1 MRYLTKQYGRSIISY
16 NRIVVLVHADTK
28 QRKLITMNNI
38 NRINSE
44 ITVRTLSVRSDEPK
58 EIKSLRD
65 LVETSAELYG
75 DKILYVYRRGGALHS
90 FSYADYRRDL
100 YRLGE
105 GMSRVGLMGK
115 RIAVIGDSCPEY
127 MTAYVAAVSGGGV
140 IIPLDRDLQ
149 KEEISNFVTLSG
161 AEAIF
166 YTEQFNGVLTALREQ
181 MPGVRYYIPIAPGAE
196 RETGT
201 DVLSYTDLL
210 RLGDEAT
217 DEGDRSYLDYDCTAD
232 MHGMSALLFTSGTT
246 GTSKGV
252 MLSHANLVAAVN
264 ASCRSTIFG
273 PDNTFVDVLPMHH
286 SYEITCVHF
295 GAANLGGTVYIN
307 DCLKNTLRSITT
319 FKPDSLVVVP
329 LYVETMHKR
338 IWAEIEKK
346 GLTRRVRAL
355 MKTSSAMRRVGI
367 DIRRKLF
374 KQILDGLGG
383 NLRNIICGGAP
394 LAPEYVRDFE
404 AFGIEICEGY
414 GITECSPLIAVNRHG
429 RVKPHSVGQPVDNC
443 EVRIADASPDGTG
456 EIEARGR
463 NVMLGY
469 YGNEEATAEVF
480 TEDGWFRT
488 GDIGYIDD
496 DGYIYI
502 TGRKKNIIILSNGKN
517 IFPEEIEEHLY
528 TSPLI
533 AECVVIGRKN
543 RNGETV
549 ITAVV
554 YPGDEAPELAGKSK
568 EEKLALVREAVNGIN
583 RSLPVYKQV
592 REVELRD
599 EEFEKTTTRK
609 IKRFL
614 VK

>member
-1 MRYLTKQYGRSIISY
+1 M
-16 NRIVVLVHADTK
+16 
-28 QRKLITMNNI
+28 
-38 NRINSE
+38 NSE
-44 ITVRTLSVRSDEPK
+44 VTVRTLSVRRDEPK

-75 DKILYVYRRGGALHS
+75 DKILYIYKRGEARYS
-90 FSYADYRRDL
+90 FSYNDYRRDL

-105 GMSRVGLMGK
+105 GMSRIGLMG
-115 RIAVIGDSCPEY
+115 RTVAVIGESCPEY
-127 MTAYVAAVSGGGV
+127 MTAYIAAVSGGGV
-140 IIPLDRDLQ
+140 IVPLDRDLGHA
-149 KEEISNFVTLSG
+149 EIARFSDLSG
-161 AEAIF
+161 AEAVF
-166 YTEQFNGVLTALREQ
+166 YTEQFNDVLPSLAEQ
-181 MPGVRYYIPIAPGAE
+181 MPQVRYFIPIAPAE
-196 RETGT
+196 GSDTT
-201 DVLSYTDLL
+201 DGSSSAGDAVILPYSELL
-210 RLGDEAT
+210 ALGDKAME
-217 DEGDRSYLDYDCTAD
+217 EGDRSFLDYDCTAD
-232 MHGMSALLFTSGTT
+232 MSQMSALLFTSGTT

-252 MLSHANLVAAVN
+252 MLSHANIVASVN
-264 ASCRSTIFG
+264 AASRGTIFG
-273 PDNTFVDVLPMHH
+273 PDNTFVDLLPMHH
-286 SYEITCVHF
+286 SYEITCGHL

-307 DCLKNTLRSITT
+307 DSLKNTLRSITT
-319 FKPDSLVVVP
+319 FKPDSLIVVP

-338 IWAEIEKK
+338 IWAEIARK
-346 GLTRRVRAL
+346 GMTRRVRAL
-355 MKTSSAMRRVGI
+355 MKASSAMHRAGI

-383 NLRNIICGGAP
+383 NLRYIICGGAP
-394 LAPEYVRDFE
+394 LSPELVRDFD

-429 RVKPHSVGQPVDNC
+429 KVRLRSVGQPVDNC
-443 EVRIADASPDGTG
+443 EVRIADPSADGTG

-469 YGNEEATAEVF
+469 FGNEEATAEVF

-488 GDIGYIDD
+488 GDVGCMDA

-533 AECVVIGRKN
+533 GECVVIGRKN
-543 RNGETV
+543 SAGDTR
-549 ITAVV
+549 ITAVI
-554 YPGDEAPELAGKSK
+554 YPSDEAVELEGKSE
-568 EEKLALVREAVNGIN
+568 EEKLALIRDAVNTIN

-592 REVELRD
+592 RDVELRS

>member
-1 MRYLTKQYGRSIISY
+1 M
-16 NRIVVLVHADTK
+16 
-28 QRKLITMNNI
+28 
-38 NRINSE
+38 NSE
-44 ITVRTLSVRSDEPK
+44 VTVRTLSVRRDEPK

-75 DKILYVYRRGGALHS
+75 DKILYIYKRGEARYS
-90 FSYADYRRDL
+90 FSYNDYRRDL

-105 GMSRVGLMGK
+105 GMSRIGLMG
-115 RIAVIGDSCPEY
+115 RTVAVIGESCPEY
-127 MTAYVAAVSGGGV
+127 MTAYIAAVSGGGV
-140 IIPLDRDLQ
+140 IVPLDRDLGHA
-149 KEEISNFVTLSG
+149 EIARFADLSG
-161 AEAIF
+161 AEAVF
-166 YTEQFNGVLTALREQ
+166 YTEQFNDVLPSLAEQ
-181 MPGVRYYIPIAPGAE
+181 MPQVRYFIPIAPAE
-196 RETGT
+196 GSDTT
-201 DVLSYTDLL
+201 DGSSSAGDAVILPYSELL
-210 RLGDEAT
+210 ALGDKAME
-217 DEGDRSYLDYDCTAD
+217 EGDRSFLDYDCTAD
-232 MHGMSALLFTSGTT
+232 MSQMSALLFTSGTT

-252 MLSHANLVAAVN
+252 MLSHANLVASVN
-264 ASCRSTIFG
+264 AASRGTIFG
-273 PDNTFVDVLPMHH
+273 PDNTFVDLLPMHH
-286 SYEITCVHF
+286 SYEITCGHL

-307 DCLKNTLRSITT
+307 DSLKNTLRSITT
-319 FKPDSLVVVP
+319 FKPDSLIVVP

-338 IWAEIEKK
+338 IWAEIARK
-346 GLTRRVRAL
+346 GMTRRVRAL
-355 MKTSSAMRRVGI
+355 MKASSAMHRAGI

-383 NLRNIICGGAP
+383 NLRYIICGGAP
-394 LAPEYVRDFE
+394 LSPELVRDFD

-429 RVKPHSVGQPVDNC
+429 KVRLRSVGQPVDNC
-443 EVRIADASPDGTG
+443 EVRIADPSADGTG

-469 YGNEEATAEVF
+469 FGNEEATAEVF

-488 GDIGYIDD
+488 GDVGCMDA

-533 AECVVIGRKN
+533 GECVVIGRKN
-543 RNGETV
+543 SAGDTR
-549 ITAVV
+549 ITAVI
-554 YPGDEAPELAGKSK
+554 YPSDEAVELGGKSE
-568 EEKLALVREAVNGIN
+568 EEKLALIRDAVNTIN

-592 REVELRD
+592 RDVELRS

>member
-1 MRYLTKQYGRSIISY
+1 M
-16 NRIVVLVHADTK
+16 
-28 QRKLITMNNI
+28 
-38 NRINSE
+38 NSE
-44 ITVRTLSVRSDEPK
+44 VTVRTLSVRRDEPK

-75 DKILYVYRRGGALHS
+75 DKILYIYKRGEARYS
-90 FSYADYRRDL
+90 FSYNDYRRDL

-105 GMSRVGLMGK
+105 GMSRIGLMG
-115 RIAVIGDSCPEY
+115 RTVAVIGESCPEY
-127 MTAYVAAVSGGGV
+127 MTAYIAAVSGGGV
-140 IIPLDRDLQ
+140 IVPLDRDLGHA
-149 KEEISNFVTLSG
+149 EIARFADLSG
-161 AEAIF
+161 AEAVF
-166 YTEQFNGVLTALREQ
+166 YTEQFNDVLPSLAEQ
-181 MPGVRYYIPIAPGAE
+181 MPQVRYFIPITPAE
-196 RETGT
+196 GSDTT
-201 DVLSYTDLL
+201 DGSSSAGDAVILPYSELL
-210 RLGDEAT
+210 ALGDKAME
-217 DEGDRSYLDYDCTAD
+217 EGDRSFLDYDCTAD
-232 MHGMSALLFTSGTT
+232 MSQMSALLFTSGTT

-252 MLSHANLVAAVN
+252 MLSHANLVASVN
-264 ASCRSTIFG
+264 AASRGTIFG
-273 PDNTFVDVLPMHH
+273 PDNTFVDLLPMHH
-286 SYEITCVHF
+286 SYEVTCGHL

-307 DCLKNTLRSITT
+307 DSLKNTLRSITT
-319 FKPDSLVVVP
+319 FKPDSLIVVP

-338 IWAEIEKK
+338 IWAEIARK
-346 GLTRRVRAL
+346 GMTRRVRAL
-355 MKTSSAMRRVGI
+355 MKASSAMHRAGI

-383 NLRNIICGGAP
+383 NLRYIICGGAP
-394 LAPEYVRDFE
+394 LSPELVRDFD

-429 RVKPHSVGQPVDNC
+429 KVRLRSVGQPVDNC
-443 EVRIADASPDGTG
+443 EVRIADPSADGTG

-469 YGNEEATAEVF
+469 FGNEEATAEVF

-488 GDIGYIDD
+488 GDVGCMDA

-533 AECVVIGRKN
+533 GECVVIGRKN
-543 RNGETV
+543 SAGDTR
-549 ITAVV
+549 ITAVI
-554 YPGDEAPELAGKSK
+554 YPSDEAAELEGKSE
-568 EEKLALVREAVNGIN
+568 EEKLALIRDAVNTIN

-592 REVELRD
+592 RDVELRG

>member
-1 MRYLTKQYGRSIISY
+1 M
-16 NRIVVLVHADTK
+16 
-28 QRKLITMNNI
+28 
-38 NRINSE
+38 NSE
-44 ITVRTLSVRSDEPK
+44 VTVRTLSVRRDEPK

-75 DKILYVYRRGGALHS
+75 DKILYIYKRGEARYS
-90 FSYADYRRDL
+90 FSYNDYRRDL

-105 GMSRVGLMGK
+105 GMSRIGLMG
-115 RIAVIGDSCPEY
+115 RTVAVIGESCPEY
-127 MTAYVAAVSGGGV
+127 MTAYIAAVSGGGV
-140 IIPLDRDLQ
+140 IVPLDRDLGHA
-149 KEEISNFVTLSG
+149 EIARFADLSG
-161 AEAIF
+161 AEAVF
-166 YTEQFNGVLTALREQ
+166 YTEQFNDVLPSLAEQ
-181 MPGVRYYIPIAPGAE
+181 MPQVRYFIPIAPAE
-196 RETGT
+196 GSDTT
-201 DVLSYTDLL
+201 DGSSSAGDAVILPYSELL
-210 RLGDEAT
+210 ALGDKAME
-217 DEGDRSYLDYDCTAD
+217 EGDRSFLDYDCTAD
-232 MHGMSALLFTSGTT
+232 MSQMSALLFTSGTT

-252 MLSHANLVAAVN
+252 MLSHANIVASVN
-264 ASCRSTIFG
+264 AASRGTIFG
-273 PDNTFVDVLPMHH
+273 PDNTFVDLLPMHH
-286 SYEITCVHF
+286 SYEITCGHL

-307 DCLKNTLRSITT
+307 DSLKNTLRSITT
-319 FKPDSLVVVP
+319 FKPDSLIVVP

-338 IWAEIEKK
+338 IWAEIARK
-346 GLTRRVRAL
+346 GMTRRVRAL
-355 MKTSSAMRRVGI
+355 MKASSAMHRAGI

-383 NLRNIICGGAP
+383 NLRYIICGGAP
-394 LAPEYVRDFE
+394 LSPELVRDFD

-429 RVKPHSVGQPVDNC
+429 KVRLRSVGQPVDNC
-443 EVRIADASPDGTG
+443 EVRIADPSADGTG

-469 YGNEEATAEVF
+469 FGNEEATSEVF

-488 GDIGYIDD
+488 GDVGCMDA

-533 AECVVIGRKN
+533 GECVVIGRKN
-543 RNGETV
+543 SAGDTR
-549 ITAVV
+549 ITAVI
-554 YPGDEAPELAGKSK
+554 YPSDEAVELEGKSE
-568 EEKLALVREAVNGIN
+568 EEKLALIRDAVNTIN

-592 REVELRD
+592 RDVELRS

>member
-1 MRYLTKQYGRSIISY
+1 M
-16 NRIVVLVHADTK
+16 
-28 QRKLITMNNI
+28 
-38 NRINSE
+38 NSE
-44 ITVRTLSVRSDEPK
+44 VTVRTLSVRRDEPK

-75 DKILYVYRRGGALHS
+75 DKILYIYKRGEARYS
-90 FSYADYRRDL
+90 FSYNDYRRDL

-105 GMSRVGLMGK
+105 GMSRIGLMG
-115 RIAVIGDSCPEY
+115 RTVAVIGESCPEY
-127 MTAYVAAVSGGGV
+127 MTAYIAAVSGGGV
-140 IIPLDRDLQ
+140 IVPLDRDLGHA
-149 KEEISNFVTLSG
+149 EIARFADLSG
-161 AEAIF
+161 AEAVF
-166 YTEQFNGVLTALREQ
+166 YTEQFNDVLPSLAEQ
-181 MPGVRYYIPIAPGAE
+181 MPQVRYFIPIAPAE
-196 RETGT
+196 GSDTT
-201 DVLSYTDLL
+201 DGSSSAGDAVILPYSELL
-210 RLGDEAT
+210 ALGDKAME
-217 DEGDRSYLDYDCTAD
+217 EGDRSFLDYDCTAD
-232 MHGMSALLFTSGTT
+232 MSQMSALLFTSGTT

-252 MLSHANLVAAVN
+252 MLSHANLVASVN
-264 ASCRSTIFG
+264 AASRGTIFG
-273 PDNTFVDVLPMHH
+273 PDNTFVDLLPMHH
-286 SYEITCVHF
+286 SYEITCGHL

-307 DCLKNTLRSITT
+307 DSLKNTLRSITT
-319 FKPDSLVVVP
+319 FKPDSLIVVP

-338 IWAEIEKK
+338 IWAEIARK
-346 GLTRRVRAL
+346 GMTRRVRAL
-355 MKTSSAMRRVGI
+355 MKASSAMHRAGI

-383 NLRNIICGGAP
+383 NLRYIICGGAP
-394 LAPEYVRDFE
+394 LSPELVRDFD

-429 RVKPHSVGQPVDNC
+429 KVRLRSVGQPVDNC
-443 EVRIADASPDGTG
+443 EVRIADPSADGTG

-469 YGNEEATAEVF
+469 FGNEEATAEVF

-488 GDIGYIDD
+488 GDVGCMDA

-533 AECVVIGRKN
+533 GECVVIGRKN
-543 RNGETV
+543 SAGDTR
-549 ITAVV
+549 ITAVI
-554 YPGDEAPELAGKSK
+554 YPSDEAVELEGKSE
-568 EEKLALVREAVNGIN
+568 EEKLALIRDAVNTIN

-592 REVELRD
+592 RDVELRS

>member
-1 MRYLTKQYGRSIISY
+1 M
-16 NRIVVLVHADTK
+16 
-28 QRKLITMNNI
+28 
-38 NRINSE
+38 NSE
-44 ITVRTLSVRSDEPK
+44 VTVRTLSVRRDEPK

-75 DKILYVYRRGGALHS
+75 DKILYIYKRGEARYS
-90 FSYADYRRDL
+90 FSYNDYRRDL

-105 GMSRVGLMGK
+105 GMSRIGLMG
-115 RIAVIGDSCPEY
+115 RTVAVIGESCPEY
-127 MTAYVAAVSGGGV
+127 MTAYIAAVSGGGV
-140 IIPLDRDLQ
+140 IVPLDRDLGHA
-149 KEEISNFVTLSG
+149 EIARFADLSG
-161 AEAIF
+161 AEAVF
-166 YTEQFNGVLTALREQ
+166 YTEQFNDVLPSLAEQ
-181 MPGVRYYIPIAPGAE
+181 MPQVRYFIPIAPAE
-196 RETGT
+196 GSDTT
-201 DVLSYTDLL
+201 DGSSSAGDAVILTYSELL
-210 RLGDEAT
+210 ALGDKAME
-217 DEGDRSYLDYDCTAD
+217 EGDRSFLDYDCTAD
-232 MHGMSALLFTSGTT
+232 MSQMSALLFTSGTT

-252 MLSHANLVAAVN
+252 MLSHANLVASVN
-264 ASCRSTIFG
+264 AASRGTIFG
-273 PDNTFVDVLPMHH
+273 PDNTFVDLLPMHH
-286 SYEITCVHF
+286 SYEITCGHL

-307 DCLKNTLRSITT
+307 DSLKNTLRSITT
-319 FKPDSLVVVP
+319 FKPDSLIVVP

-338 IWAEIEKK
+338 IWAEIARK
-346 GLTRRVRAL
+346 GMTRRVRAL
-355 MKTSSAMRRVGI
+355 MKASSAMHRAGI

-383 NLRNIICGGAP
+383 NLRYIICGGAP
-394 LAPEYVRDFE
+394 LSPELVRDFD

-429 RVKPHSVGQPVDNC
+429 KVRLRSVGQPVDNC
-443 EVRIADASPDGTG
+443 EVRIADPSADGTG

-469 YGNEEATAEVF
+469 FGNEEATAEVF

-488 GDIGYIDD
+488 GDVGCMDA

-533 AECVVIGRKN
+533 GECVVIGRKN
-543 RNGETV
+543 SAGDTR
-549 ITAVV
+549 ITAVI
-554 YPGDEAPELAGKSK
+554 YPSDEAAELEGKSE
-568 EEKLALVREAVNGIN
+568 EEKLALIRDAVNTIN

-592 REVELRD
+592 RDVELRG

>member
-1 MRYLTKQYGRSIISY
+1 M
-16 NRIVVLVHADTK
+16 
-28 QRKLITMNNI
+28 
-38 NRINSE
+38 NSE
-44 ITVRTLSVRSDEPK
+44 VTVRTLSVRRDEPK

-75 DKILYVYRRGGALHS
+75 DKILYIYKRGEARYS
-90 FSYADYRRDL
+90 FSYNDYRRDL

-105 GMSRVGLMGK
+105 GMSRIGLMG
-115 RIAVIGDSCPEY
+115 RTVAVIGESCPEY
-127 MTAYVAAVSGGGV
+127 MTAYIAAVSGGGV
-140 IIPLDRDLQ
+140 IVPLDRDLGHA
-149 KEEISNFVTLSG
+149 EIARFADLSG
-161 AEAIF
+161 AEAVF
-166 YTEQFNGVLTALREQ
+166 YTEQFNDVLPSLAEQ
-181 MPGVRYYIPIAPGAE
+181 MPQVRYFIPIAPAE
-196 RETGT
+196 GSDTT
-201 DVLSYTDLL
+201 DGSSSAGDAVILPYSELL
-210 RLGDEAT
+210 ALGDKAME
-217 DEGDRSYLDYDCTAD
+217 EGDRSFLDYDCTAD
-232 MHGMSALLFTSGTT
+232 MSQMSALLFTSGTT

-252 MLSHANLVAAVN
+252 MLSHANLVASVN
-264 ASCRSTIFG
+264 AASRGTIFG
-273 PDNTFVDVLPMHH
+273 PDNTFVDLLPMHH
-286 SYEITCVHF
+286 SYEVTCGHL

-307 DCLKNTLRSITT
+307 DSLKNTLRSITT
-319 FKPDSLVVVP
+319 FKPDSLIVVP

-338 IWAEIEKK
+338 IWAEIARK
-346 GLTRRVRAL
+346 GMTRRVRAL
-355 MKTSSAMRRVGI
+355 MKASSAMHRAGI

-383 NLRNIICGGAP
+383 NLRYIICGGAP
-394 LAPEYVRDFE
+394 LSPELVRDFD

-429 RVKPHSVGQPVDNC
+429 KVRLRSVGQPVDNC
-443 EVRIADASPDGTG
+443 EVCIADPSADGTG

-469 YGNEEATAEVF
+469 FGNEEATAEVF

-488 GDIGYIDD
+488 GDVGCMDA

-533 AECVVIGRKN
+533 GECVVIGRKN
-543 RNGETV
+543 SAGDTR
-549 ITAVV
+549 ITAVI
-554 YPGDEAPELAGKSK
+554 YPSDEAVELEGKSE
-568 EEKLALVREAVNGIN
+568 EEKLALIRDAVNTIN

-592 REVELRD
+592 RDVELRS

>member
-1 MRYLTKQYGRSIISY
+1 M
-16 NRIVVLVHADTK
+16 
-28 QRKLITMNNI
+28 
-38 NRINSE
+38 NSE
-44 ITVRTLSVRSDEPK
+44 VTVRTLSVRRDEPK

-75 DKILYVYRRGGALHS
+75 DKILYIYKRGEARYS
-90 FSYADYRRDL
+90 FSYNDYRRDL

-105 GMSRVGLMGK
+105 GMSRIGLMGGAV
-115 RIAVIGDSCPEY
+115 AVIGESCPEY
-127 MTAYVAAVSGGGV
+127 MTAYIAAVSGGGV
-140 IIPLDRDLQ
+140 IVPLDRDLGHA
-149 KEEISNFVTLSG
+149 EIARFADLSG
-161 AEAIF
+161 AEAVF
-166 YTEQFNGVLTALREQ
+166 YTEQFNDVLPSLAEQ
-181 MPGVRYYIPIAPGAE
+181 MPQVRYFIPIAPAE
-196 RETGT
+196 GSETT
-201 DVLSYTDLL
+201 DIGSSAGDAVILPYSELL
-210 RLGDEAT
+210 ALGDKAME
-217 DEGDRSYLDYDCTAD
+217 EGDRSFLDYDCTAD
-232 MHGMSALLFTSGTT
+232 MSQMSALLFTSGTT

-252 MLSHANLVAAVN
+252 MLSHANLVASVN
-264 ASCRSTIFG
+264 AASRGTIFG
-273 PDNTFVDVLPMHH
+273 PDNTFVDLLPMHH
-286 SYEITCVHF
+286 SYEITCGHL

-307 DCLKNTLRSITT
+307 DSLKNTLRSITT
-319 FKPDSLVVVP
+319 FKPDSLIVVP

-338 IWAEIEKK
+338 IWAEIARK
-346 GLTRRVRAL
+346 GMTRRVRAL
-355 MKTSSAMRRVGI
+355 MKASSAMHRAGI

-383 NLRNIICGGAP
+383 NLRYIICGGAP
-394 LAPEYVRDFE
+394 LSPELVRDFD

-429 RVKPHSVGQPVDNC
+429 KVRLRSVGQPVDNC
-443 EVRIADASPDGTG
+443 EVRIADPSADGTG

-469 YGNEEATAEVF
+469 FGNEEATSEVF

-488 GDIGYIDD
+488 GDVGCMDA

-502 TGRKKNIIILSNGKN
+502 TGRKKNIITLSNGKN

-533 AECVVIGRKN
+533 GECVVIGRKN
-543 RNGETV
+543 SAGDTR
-549 ITAVV
+549 ITAVI
-554 YPGDEAPELAGKSK
+554 YPSDEAVELEGKSE
-568 EEKLALVREAVNGIN
+568 EEKLALIRDAVNTIN

-592 REVELRD
+592 RDVELRS

>member
-1 MRYLTKQYGRSIISY
+1 M
-16 NRIVVLVHADTK
+16 
-28 QRKLITMNNI
+28 
-38 NRINSE
+38 NSE
-44 ITVRTLSVRSDEPK
+44 VTVRTLSVRRDEPK

-75 DKILYVYRRGGALHS
+75 DKILYIYKRGEARYS
-90 FSYADYRRDL
+90 FSYNDYRRDL

-105 GMSRVGLMGK
+105 GMSRIGLMG
-115 RIAVIGDSCPEY
+115 RTVAVIGESCPEY
-127 MTAYVAAVSGGGV
+127 MTAYIAAVSGGGV
-140 IIPLDRDLQ
+140 VVPLDRDLGHA
-149 KEEISNFVTLSG
+149 EIARFADLSG
-161 AEAIF
+161 AEAVF
-166 YTEQFNGVLTALREQ
+166 YTEQFNDVLPSLAEQ
-181 MPGVRYYIPIAPGAE
+181 MPQVRYFIPIAPAE
-196 RETGT
+196 GSDTT
-201 DVLSYTDLL
+201 DGSSSAGDAVILPYSELL
-210 RLGDEAT
+210 ALGDKAME
-217 DEGDRSYLDYDCTAD
+217 EGDRSFLDYDCTAD
-232 MHGMSALLFTSGTT
+232 MSQMSALLFTSGTT

-252 MLSHANLVAAVN
+252 MLSHANLVASVN
-264 ASCRSTIFG
+264 AASRGTIFG
-273 PDNTFVDVLPMHH
+273 PDNTFVDLLPMHH
-286 SYEITCVHF
+286 SYEITCGHL

-307 DCLKNTLRSITT
+307 DSLKNTLRSITT
-319 FKPDSLVVVP
+319 FKPDSLIVVP

-338 IWAEIEKK
+338 IWAEIARK
-346 GLTRRVRAL
+346 GMTRRVRAL
-355 MKTSSAMRRVGI
+355 MKASSAMHRAGI

-383 NLRNIICGGAP
+383 NLRYIICGGAP
-394 LAPEYVRDFE
+394 LSPELVRDFD
-404 AFGIEICEGY
+404 AFGTEICEGY

-429 RVKPHSVGQPVDNC
+429 KVRLRSVGQPVDNC
-443 EVRIADASPDGTG
+443 EVRIADPSADGTG

-469 YGNEEATAEVF
+469 FGNEEATAEVF

-488 GDIGYIDD
+488 GDVGCMDA

-528 TSPLI
+528 TTPLI
-533 AECVVIGRKN
+533 GECVAIGRKN
-543 RNGETV
+543 SAGDTR
-549 ITAVV
+549 ITAVI
-554 YPGDEAPELAGKSK
+554 YPSDEAAELEGKSE
-568 EEKLALVREAVNGIN
+568 EEKLALIRDAVNTIN

-592 REVELRD
+592 RDVELRS

>member
-1 MRYLTKQYGRSIISY
+1 M
-16 NRIVVLVHADTK
+16 
-28 QRKLITMNNI
+28 
-38 NRINSE
+38 NSE
-44 ITVRTLSVRSDEPK
+44 VTVRTLSVRRDEPK

-75 DKILYVYRRGGALHS
+75 DKILYIYKRGEARYS
-90 FSYADYRRDL
+90 FSYNDYRRDL

-105 GMSRVGLMGK
+105 GMSRIGLMG
-115 RIAVIGDSCPEY
+115 RTVAVIGESCPVY
-127 MTAYVAAVSGGGV
+127 MTAYIAAVSGGGV
-140 IIPLDRDLQ
+140 IVPLDRDLGHA
-149 KEEISNFVTLSG
+149 EIARFADLSG
-161 AEAIF
+161 AEAVF
-166 YTEQFNGVLTALREQ
+166 YTEQFNDVLPSLAEQ
-181 MPGVRYYIPIAPGAE
+181 MPQVRYFIPIAPAE
-196 RETGT
+196 GSDTT
-201 DVLSYTDLL
+201 DGSSSAGDAVILPYSELL
-210 RLGDEAT
+210 ALGDKAME
-217 DEGDRSYLDYDCTAD
+217 EGDRSFLDYDCTAD
-232 MHGMSALLFTSGTT
+232 MSQMSALLFTSGTT

-252 MLSHANLVAAVN
+252 MLSHANLVASVN
-264 ASCRSTIFG
+264 AASRGTIFG
-273 PDNTFVDVLPMHH
+273 PDNTFVDLLPMHH
-286 SYEITCVHF
+286 SYEITCGHL

-307 DCLKNTLRSITT
+307 DSLKNTLRSITT
-319 FKPDSLVVVP
+319 FKPDSLIVVP

-338 IWAEIEKK
+338 IWAEIARK
-346 GLTRRVRAL
+346 GMTRRVRAL
-355 MKTSSAMRRVGI
+355 MKASSAMHRAGI

-383 NLRNIICGGAP
+383 NLRYIICGGAP
-394 LAPEYVRDFE
+394 LSPELVRDFD

-429 RVKPHSVGQPVDNC
+429 KVRLRSVGQPVDNC
-443 EVRIADASPDGTG
+443 EVRIADPSADGTG

-469 YGNEEATAEVF
+469 FGNEEATAEVF

-488 GDIGYIDD
+488 GDVGCMDA

-517 IFPEEIEEHLY
+517 IFPEEIEENLY

-533 AECVVIGRKN
+533 GECVVIGRKN
-543 RNGETV
+543 SAGDTR
-549 ITAVV
+549 ITAVI
-554 YPGDEAPELAGKSK
+554 YPSDEAVELEGKSE
-568 EEKLALVREAVNGIN
+568 EEKLALIRDAVNTIN

-592 REVELRD
+592 RDVELRS

>member
-1 MRYLTKQYGRSIISY
+1 M
-16 NRIVVLVHADTK
+16 
-28 QRKLITMNNI
+28 
-38 NRINSE
+38 NSE
-44 ITVRTLSVRSDEPK
+44 VTVRTLSVRRDKPK

-75 DKILYVYRRGGALHS
+75 DKILYIYKRGEARYS
-90 FSYADYRRDL
+90 FSYNDYRRDL

-105 GMSRVGLMGK
+105 GMSRIGLMGGTV
-115 RIAVIGDSCPEY
+115 AVIGESCPEY
-127 MTAYVAAVSGGGV
+127 MTAYIAAVSGGGV
-140 IIPLDRDLQ
+140 IVPLDRDLGHA
-149 KEEISNFVTLSG
+149 EIARFADLSG
-161 AEAIF
+161 AEAVF
-166 YTEQFNGVLTALREQ
+166 YTEQFNDVLPSLAEQ
-181 MPGVRYYIPIAPGAE
+181 MPQVRYFIPIAPAE
-196 RETGT
+196 GSDTT
-201 DVLSYTDLL
+201 DGSSSAGDAVILPYSELL
-210 RLGDEAT
+210 ALGDKAME
-217 DEGDRSYLDYDCTAD
+217 EGDRSFLDYDCTAD
-232 MHGMSALLFTSGTT
+232 MSQMSALLFTSGTT

-252 MLSHANLVAAVN
+252 MLSHANLVASVN
-264 ASCRSTIFG
+264 AASRGTIFG
-273 PDNTFVDVLPMHH
+273 PDNTFVDLLPMHH
-286 SYEITCVHF
+286 SYEITCGHL

-307 DCLKNTLRSITT
+307 DSLKNTLRSITT
-319 FKPDSLVVVP
+319 FKPDSLIVVP

-338 IWAEIEKK
+338 IWAEIARK
-346 GLTRRVRAL
+346 GMTRRVRAL
-355 MKTSSAMRRVGI
+355 MKASSAMHRAGI

-383 NLRNIICGGAP
+383 NLRYIICGGAP
-394 LAPEYVRDFE
+394 LSPELVRDFD

-429 RVKPHSVGQPVDNC
+429 KVRLRSVGQPVDNC
-443 EVRIADASPDGTG
+443 EVRIADPSADGTG

-469 YGNEEATAEVF
+469 FGNEEATAEVF

-488 GDIGYIDD
+488 GDVGCMDA

-533 AECVVIGRKN
+533 GECVVIGRKN
-543 RNGETV
+543 SAGDTR
-549 ITAVV
+549 ITAVI
-554 YPGDEAPELAGKSK
+554 YPSDEAAELEGKSE
-568 EEKLALVREAVNGIN
+568 EEKLALIRDAVNTIN

-592 REVELRD
+592 RDVELRS

>member
-1 MRYLTKQYGRSIISY
+1 M
-16 NRIVVLVHADTK
+16 
-28 QRKLITMNNI
+28 
-38 NRINSE
+38 NSE
-44 ITVRTLSVRSDEPK
+44 VTVRTLSVRRDEPK

-65 LVETSAELYG
+65 LVETSSELYG
-75 DKILYVYRRGGALHS
+75 DKILYIYKRGEARYS
-90 FSYADYRRDL
+90 FSYNDYRRDL

-105 GMSRVGLMGK
+105 GMSRIGLMG
-115 RIAVIGDSCPEY
+115 RTVAVIGESCPEY
-127 MTAYVAAVSGGGV
+127 MTAYIAAVSGGGGIV
-140 IIPLDRDLQ
+140 PLDRDLGHA
-149 KEEISNFVTLSG
+149 EIARFADLSG
-161 AEAIF
+161 AEAVF
-166 YTEQFNGVLTALREQ
+166 YTEQFNDVLPSLAEQ
-181 MPGVRYYIPIAPGAE
+181 MPQVRYFIPIAPAE
-196 RETGT
+196 GSDTT
-201 DVLSYTDLL
+201 DGSSSAGDAVILPYSELL
-210 RLGDEAT
+210 ALGDKAME
-217 DEGDRSYLDYDCTAD
+217 EGDRSFLDYDCTAD
-232 MHGMSALLFTSGTT
+232 MSQMSALLFTSGTT

-252 MLSHANLVAAVN
+252 MLSHANIVASVN
-264 ASCRSTIFG
+264 AASRGTIFG
-273 PDNTFVDVLPMHH
+273 PDNTFVDLLPMHH
-286 SYEITCVHF
+286 SYEITCGHL

-307 DCLKNTLRSITT
+307 DSLKNTLRSITT
-319 FKPDSLVVVP
+319 FKPDSLIVVP

-338 IWAEIEKK
+338 IWAEIARK
-346 GLTRRVRAL
+346 GMTRRVRAL
-355 MKTSSAMRRVGI
+355 MKASSAMHRAGI

-383 NLRNIICGGAP
+383 NLRYIICGGAP
-394 LAPEYVRDFE
+394 LSPELVRDFD

-429 RVKPHSVGQPVDNC
+429 KVRLRSVGQPVDNC
-443 EVRIADASPDGTG
+443 EVRIADPSADGTG

-469 YGNEEATAEVF
+469 FGNEEATAEVF

-488 GDIGYIDD
+488 GDVGCMDA

-533 AECVVIGRKN
+533 GECVVIGRKN
-543 RNGETV
+543 SAGDTR
-549 ITAVV
+549 ITAVI
-554 YPGDEAPELAGKSK
+554 YPSDEAVELEGKSE
-568 EEKLALVREAVNGIN
+568 EEKLALIRDAVNTIN

-592 REVELRD
+592 RDVELRS

>member
-1 MRYLTKQYGRSIISY
+1 M
-16 NRIVVLVHADTK
+16 
-28 QRKLITMNNI
+28 
-38 NRINSE
+38 NSE
-44 ITVRTLSVRSDEPK
+44 VTVRTLSVRRDEPK

-75 DKILYVYRRGGALHS
+75 DKILYIYKRGEARYS
-90 FSYADYRRDL
+90 FSYNDYRRDL

-105 GMSRVGLMGK
+105 GMSRIGLMG
-115 RIAVIGDSCPEY
+115 RTVAVIGESCPEY
-127 MTAYVAAVSGGGV
+127 MTAYIAAVSGGGV
-140 IIPLDRDLQ
+140 IVPLDRDLGHA
-149 KEEISNFVTLSG
+149 EIARFADLSG
-161 AEAIF
+161 AEAVF
-166 YTEQFNGVLTALREQ
+166 YTEQFNDVLPSLAEQ
-181 MPGVRYYIPIAPGAE
+181 MPQVRYFIPIAPAE
-196 RETGT
+196 GSDTT
-201 DVLSYTDLL
+201 DGSSSAGDAVILPYSELL
-210 RLGDEAT
+210 ALGDKAME
-217 DEGDRSYLDYDCTAD
+217 EGDRSFLDYDCTAD
-232 MHGMSALLFTSGTT
+232 MSQMSALLFTSGTT

-252 MLSHANLVAAVN
+252 MLSHANLVASVN
-264 ASCRSTIFG
+264 AASRGTIFG
-273 PDNTFVDVLPMHH
+273 PDNTFVDLLPMHH
-286 SYEITCVHF
+286 SYEITCGHL

-307 DCLKNTLRSITT
+307 DSLKNTLRSITT
-319 FKPDSLVVVP
+319 FKPDSLIVVP

-338 IWAEIEKK
+338 IWAEIARK
-346 GLTRRVRAL
+346 GMTRRVRAL
-355 MKTSSAMRRVGI
+355 MKASSAMHRAGI

-383 NLRNIICGGAP
+383 NLRYIICGGAP
-394 LAPEYVRDFE
+394 LSPELVRDFD

-429 RVKPHSVGQPVDNC
+429 KVRLRSVGQPVDNC
-443 EVRIADASPDGTG
+443 EVRIADPSADGTG

-469 YGNEEATAEVF
+469 FGNEEATAEVF

-488 GDIGYIDD
+488 GDVGCMDA

-533 AECVVIGRKN
+533 GECVVIGRKN
-543 RNGETV
+543 SAGDTR
-549 ITAVV
+549 ITAVI
-554 YPGDEAPELAGKSK
+554 YLSDEAAELEGKSE
-568 EEKLALVREAVNGIN
+568 EEKLALIRDAVNTIN

-592 REVELRD
+592 RDVELRG

>member
-1 MRYLTKQYGRSIISY
+1 M
-16 NRIVVLVHADTK
+16 
-28 QRKLITMNNI
+28 
-38 NRINSE
+38 NSE
-44 ITVRTLSVRSDEPK
+44 VTVRTLSVRRDEPK

-75 DKILYVYRRGGALHS
+75 DKILYIYKRGEARYS
-90 FSYADYRRDL
+90 FSYNDYRRDL

-105 GMSRVGLMGK
+105 GMSRIGLMGGTV
-115 RIAVIGDSCPEY
+115 AVIGESCPEY
-127 MTAYVAAVSGGGV
+127 MTAYIAAVSGGGV
-140 IIPLDRDLQ
+140 IVPLDRDLGHA
-149 KEEISNFVTLSG
+149 EIARFADLSG
-161 AEAIF
+161 AEAVF
-166 YTEQFNGVLTALREQ
+166 YTEQFNDVLPSLAEQ
-181 MPGVRYYIPIAPGAE
+181 MPQVRYFIPIAPAE
-196 RETGT
+196 GSDTT
-201 DVLSYTDLL
+201 DGSSSAGDAVILPYSELL
-210 RLGDEAT
+210 ALGDKAME
-217 DEGDRSYLDYDCTAD
+217 EGDRSFLDYDCTAD
-232 MHGMSALLFTSGTT
+232 MSQMSALLFTSGTT

-252 MLSHANLVAAVN
+252 MLSHANLVASVN
-264 ASCRSTIFG
+264 AASRGTIFG
-273 PDNTFVDVLPMHH
+273 PDNTFVDLLPMHH
-286 SYEITCVHF
+286 SYEITCGHL

-307 DCLKNTLRSITT
+307 DSLKNTLRSITT
-319 FKPDSLVVVP
+319 FKPDSLIVVP

-338 IWAEIEKK
+338 IWAEIARK
-346 GLTRRVRAL
+346 GMTRRVRAL
-355 MKTSSAMRRVGI
+355 MKASSAMHRAGI

-383 NLRNIICGGAP
+383 NLRYIICGGAP
-394 LAPEYVRDFE
+394 LSPELVRDFD

-429 RVKPHSVGQPVDNC
+429 KVRLRSVGQPVDNC
-443 EVRIADASPDGTG
+443 EVRIADPSADGTG

-469 YGNEEATAEVF
+469 FGNEEATAEVF

-488 GDIGYIDD
+488 GDVGCMDA

-533 AECVVIGRKN
+533 GECVVIGRKN
-543 RNGETV
+543 SAGDTR
-549 ITAVV
+549 ITAVI
-554 YPGDEAPELAGKSK
+554 YPSDEAVELEGKSE
-568 EEKLALVREAVNGIN
+568 EEKLALIRDAVNTIN

-592 REVELRD
+592 RDVELRS

>member
-1 MRYLTKQYGRSIISY
+1 M
-16 NRIVVLVHADTK
+16 
-28 QRKLITMNNI
+28 
-38 NRINSE
+38 NSE
-44 ITVRTLSVRSDEPK
+44 VTVRTLSVRRDEPK

-75 DKILYVYRRGGALHS
+75 DKILYIYKRGEARYS
-90 FSYADYRRDL
+90 FSYNDYRRDL

-105 GMSRVGLMGK
+105 GMSRIGLMG
-115 RIAVIGDSCPEY
+115 RTVAVIGESCPEY
-127 MTAYVAAVSGGGV
+127 MTAYIAAVSGGGV
-140 IIPLDRDLQ
+140 IVPLDRDLGHA
-149 KEEISNFVTLSG
+149 EIARFADLSG
-161 AEAIF
+161 AEAVF
-166 YTEQFNGVLTALREQ
+166 YTEQFNDVLPSLAEQ
-181 MPGVRYYIPIAPGAE
+181 MPQVRYFIPIAPAE
-196 RETGT
+196 GSDTT
-201 DVLSYTDLL
+201 DGSSSAGDAVILPYSELL
-210 RLGDEAT
+210 ALGDKAME
-217 DEGDRSYLDYDCTAD
+217 EGDRSFLDYDCTAD
-232 MHGMSALLFTSGTT
+232 MSQMSALLFTSGTT

-252 MLSHANLVAAVN
+252 MLSHANLVASVN
-264 ASCRSTIFG
+264 AASRGTIFG
-273 PDNTFVDVLPMHH
+273 PDNTFVDLLPMHH
-286 SYEITCVHF
+286 SYEITCGHL

-307 DCLKNTLRSITT
+307 DSLKNTLRSITT
-319 FKPDSLVVVP
+319 FKPDSLIVVP

-338 IWAEIEKK
+338 IWAEIARK
-346 GLTRRVRAL
+346 GMTRRVRAL
-355 MKTSSAMRRVGI
+355 MKASSAMHRAGI

-383 NLRNIICGGAP
+383 NLRYIICGGAP
-394 LAPEYVRDFE
+394 LSPELVRDFD

-429 RVKPHSVGQPVDNC
+429 KVRLRSVGQPVDNC
-443 EVRIADASPDGTG
+443 EVRIADPSADGTG

-469 YGNEEATAEVF
+469 FGNEEATAEVF

-488 GDIGYIDD
+488 GDVGCMDA

-533 AECVVIGRKN
+533 GECVVIGRKN
-543 RNGETV
+543 SAGDTR
-549 ITAVV
+549 ITAVI
-554 YPGDEAPELAGKSK
+554 YPSDEAVELEGKS
-568 EEKLALVREAVNGIN
+568 EEKKLALIRDAVNTIN

-592 REVELRD
+592 RDVELRS

>member
-1 MRYLTKQYGRSIISY
+1 M
-16 NRIVVLVHADTK
+16 
-28 QRKLITMNNI
+28 
-38 NRINSE
+38 NSE
-44 ITVRTLSVRSDEPK
+44 VTVRTLSVRRDEPK

-75 DKILYVYRRGGALHS
+75 DKILYIYKRGEARYS
-90 FSYADYRRDL
+90 FSYNDYRRDL

-105 GMSRVGLMGK
+105 GMSRIGLMG
-115 RIAVIGDSCPEY
+115 RTVAVIGESCPEY
-127 MTAYVAAVSGGGV
+127 MTAYIAAVSGGGV
-140 IIPLDRDLQ
+140 IVPLDRDLGHA
-149 KEEISNFVTLSG
+149 EIARFADLSG
-161 AEAIF
+161 AEAVF
-166 YTEQFNGVLTALREQ
+166 YTEQFNDVLPSLAEQ
-181 MPGVRYYIPIAPGAE
+181 MPQVRYFIPIAPAE
-196 RETGT
+196 GSDTT
-201 DVLSYTDLL
+201 DGSSSAGDAVILPYSELL
-210 RLGDEAT
+210 ALGDKAME
-217 DEGDRSYLDYDCTAD
+217 EGDRSFLDYDCTAD
-232 MHGMSALLFTSGTT
+232 MSQMSALLFTSGTT

-252 MLSHANLVAAVN
+252 MLSHANLVASVN
-264 ASCRSTIFG
+264 AASRGTIFG
-273 PDNTFVDVLPMHH
+273 PDNTFVDLLPMHH
-286 SYEITCVHF
+286 SYEITCGHL

-307 DCLKNTLRSITT
+307 DSLKNTLRSITT
-319 FKPDSLVVVP
+319 FKPDSLIVVP

-338 IWAEIEKK
+338 IWAEIARK
-346 GLTRRVRAL
+346 GMTRRVRAL
-355 MKTSSAMRRVGI
+355 MKASSAMHRAGI

-383 NLRNIICGGAP
+383 NLRYIICGGAP
-394 LAPEYVRDFE
+394 LSPELVRDFD

-429 RVKPHSVGQPVDNC
+429 KVRLRSVGQPVDNC
-443 EVRIADASPDGTG
+443 EVRIADPSADGTG

-469 YGNEEATAEVF
+469 FGNEEATAEVF

-488 GDIGYIDD
+488 GDVGCMDA

-502 TGRKKNIIILSNGKN
+502 TGRKKNIIILSNGQN

-533 AECVVIGRKN
+533 GECVVIGRKN
-543 RNGETV
+543 SAGDTR
-549 ITAVV
+549 ITAVI
-554 YPGDEAPELAGKSK
+554 YPSDEAAELEGKSE
-568 EEKLALVREAVNGIN
+568 EEKLALIRDAVNTIN

-592 REVELRD
+592 RDVELRG

>member
-1 MRYLTKQYGRSIISY
+1 M
-16 NRIVVLVHADTK
+16 
-28 QRKLITMNNI
+28 
-38 NRINSE
+38 NSE
-44 ITVRTLSVRSDEPK
+44 VTVRTLSVRRDEPK

-75 DKILYVYRRGGALHS
+75 DKILYIYKRGEARYS
-90 FSYADYRRDL
+90 FSYNDYRRDL

-105 GMSRVGLMGK
+105 GMSRIGLMG
-115 RIAVIGDSCPEY
+115 RTVAVIGESCPEY
-127 MTAYVAAVSGGGV
+127 MTAYIAAVSGGGV
-140 IIPLDRDLQ
+140 IVPLDRDLGHA
-149 KEEISNFVTLSG
+149 EIARFADLSG
-161 AEAIF
+161 AEAVF
-166 YTEQFNGVLTALREQ
+166 YTEQFNDVLPSLAEQ
-181 MPGVRYYIPIAPGAE
+181 MPQVRYFIPIAPAE
-196 RETGT
+196 GSDTT
-201 DVLSYTDLL
+201 DGSSSAGDALILPYSELL
-210 RLGDEAT
+210 ALGDKAME
-217 DEGDRSYLDYDCTAD
+217 EGDRSFLDYDCTAD
-232 MHGMSALLFTSGTT
+232 MSQMSALLFTSGTT

-252 MLSHANLVAAVN
+252 MLSHANLVASVN
-264 ASCRSTIFG
+264 AASRGTIFG
-273 PDNTFVDVLPMHH
+273 PDNTFVDLLPMHH
-286 SYEITCVHF
+286 SYEITCGHL

-307 DCLKNTLRSITT
+307 DSLKNTLRSITT
-319 FKPDSLVVVP
+319 FKPDSLIVVP

-338 IWAEIEKK
+338 IWAEIARK
-346 GLTRRVRAL
+346 GMTRRVRAL
-355 MKTSSAMRRVGI
+355 MKASSAMHRAGI

-383 NLRNIICGGAP
+383 NLRYIICGGAP
-394 LAPEYVRDFE
+394 LSPELVRDFD

-429 RVKPHSVGQPVDNC
+429 KVRLRSVGQPVDNC
-443 EVRIADASPDGTG
+443 EVRIADPSADGTG

-469 YGNEEATAEVF
+469 FGNEEATAEVF

-488 GDIGYIDD
+488 GDVGCMDA

-533 AECVVIGRKN
+533 GECVVIGRKN
-543 RNGETV
+543 SAGDTR
-549 ITAVV
+549 ITAVI
-554 YPGDEAPELAGKSK
+554 YPSDEAVELEGKSE
-568 EEKLALVREAVNGIN
+568 EEKLALIRDAVNTIN

-592 REVELRD
+592 RDVELRS

>member
-1 MRYLTKQYGRSIISY
+1 M
-16 NRIVVLVHADTK
+16 
-28 QRKLITMNNI
+28 
-38 NRINSE
+38 NSE
-44 ITVRTLSVRSDEPK
+44 VTVRTLSVRRDEPK

-75 DKILYVYRRGGALHS
+75 DKILYIYKRGEARYS
-90 FSYADYRRDL
+90 FSYNDYRRDL

-105 GMSRVGLMGK
+105 GMSRIGLMG
-115 RIAVIGDSCPEY
+115 RTVAVIGESCPEY
-127 MTAYVAAVSGGGV
+127 MTAYIAAVSGGGV
-140 IIPLDRDLQ
+140 IVPLDRDLGHA
-149 KEEISNFVTLSG
+149 EIARFADLSG
-161 AEAIF
+161 AEAVF
-166 YTEQFNGVLTALREQ
+166 YTEQFNDVLPSLAEQ
-181 MPGVRYYIPIAPGAE
+181 MPQVRYFIPIAPAE
-196 RETGT
+196 GSDTT
-201 DVLSYTDLL
+201 DGSSSAGDAIILPYSELL
-210 RLGDEAT
+210 ALGDKAME
-217 DEGDRSYLDYDCTAD
+217 EGDRSFLDYDCTTD
-232 MHGMSALLFTSGTT
+232 MSQMSALLFTSGTT

-252 MLSHANLVAAVN
+252 MLSHANLVASVN
-264 ASCRSTIFG
+264 AASRGTIFG
-273 PDNTFVDVLPMHH
+273 PDNTFVDLLPMHH
-286 SYEITCVHF
+286 SYEITCGHL

-307 DCLKNTLRSITT
+307 DSLKNTLRSITT
-319 FKPDSLVVVP
+319 FKPDSLIVVP

-338 IWAEIEKK
+338 IWAEIARK
-346 GLTRRVRAL
+346 GMTRRVRAL
-355 MKTSSAMRRVGI
+355 MKASSAMHRAGI

-383 NLRNIICGGAP
+383 NLRYIICGGAP
-394 LAPEYVRDFE
+394 LSPELVRDFD

-429 RVKPHSVGQPVDNC
+429 KVRLRSVGQPVDNC
-443 EVRIADASPDGTG
+443 EVRIADPSADGTG

-469 YGNEEATAEVF
+469 FGNEEATAEVF

-488 GDIGYIDD
+488 GDVGCMDA

-533 AECVVIGRKN
+533 GECVVIGRKN
-543 RNGETV
+543 SAGDTR
-549 ITAVV
+549 ITAVI
-554 YPGDEAPELAGKSK
+554 YPSDEAAELEGKSE
-568 EEKLALVREAVNGIN
+568 EEKLALIRDAVNTIN

-592 REVELRD
+592 RDVELRS

>member
-1 MRYLTKQYGRSIISY
+1 M
-16 NRIVVLVHADTK
+16 
-28 QRKLITMNNI
+28 
-38 NRINSE
+38 NSE
-44 ITVRTLSVRSDEPK
+44 VTVRTLSVRRDEPK

-75 DKILYVYRRGGALHS
+75 DKILYIYKRGEARYS
-90 FSYADYRRDL
+90 FSYNDYRRDL

-105 GMSRVGLMGK
+105 GMSRIGLMG
-115 RIAVIGDSCPEY
+115 RTVAVIGESCPEY
-127 MTAYVAAVSGGGV
+127 MTAYIAAVSGGGV
-140 IIPLDRDLQ
+140 IVPLDRDLGHA
-149 KEEISNFVTLSG
+149 EIARFADLSG
-161 AEAIF
+161 AEAVF
-166 YTEQFNGVLTALREQ
+166 YTEQFNDVLPSLAEQ
-181 MPGVRYYIPIAPGAE
+181 MPQVRYFIPIAPAE
-196 RETGT
+196 GSDTT
-201 DVLSYTDLL
+201 DGSSSAGDAVILPYSELL
-210 RLGDEAT
+210 ALGDKAME
-217 DEGDRSYLDYDCTAD
+217 EGDRSFLDYDCTAD
-232 MHGMSALLFTSGTT
+232 MSQMSALLFTSGTT

-252 MLSHANLVAAVN
+252 MLSHANLVASVN
-264 ASCRSTIFG
+264 AASRGTIFG
-273 PDNTFVDVLPMHH
+273 PDNTFVDLLPMHH
-286 SYEITCVHF
+286 SYEITCGHL

-307 DCLKNTLRSITT
+307 DSLKNTLRSITT
-319 FKPDSLVVVP
+319 FKPDPLIVVP

-338 IWAEIEKK
+338 IWAEIARK
-346 GLTRRVRAL
+346 GMTRRVRAL
-355 MKTSSAMRRVGI
+355 MKASSAMHRAGI

-383 NLRNIICGGAP
+383 NLRYIICGGAP
-394 LAPEYVRDFE
+394 LSPELVRDFD

-429 RVKPHSVGQPVDNC
+429 KVRLRSVGQPVDNC
-443 EVRIADASPDGTG
+443 EVRIADPSADGTG

-469 YGNEEATAEVF
+469 FGNEEATAEVF

-488 GDIGYIDD
+488 GDVGCMDA

-533 AECVVIGRKN
+533 GECVVIGRKN
-543 RNGETV
+543 SAGDTR
-549 ITAVV
+549 ITAVI
-554 YPGDEAPELAGKSK
+554 YPSDEAAELEGKSE
-568 EEKLALVREAVNGIN
+568 EEKLALIRDAVNTIN

-592 REVELRD
+592 RDVELRS

>member
-1 MRYLTKQYGRSIISY
+1 M
-16 NRIVVLVHADTK
+16 
-28 QRKLITMNNI
+28 
-38 NRINSE
+38 NSE
-44 ITVRTLSVRSDEPK
+44 VTVRTLSVRRDEPK

-75 DKILYVYRRGGALHS
+75 DKILYIYKRGEARYS
-90 FSYADYRRDL
+90 FSYNDYRRDL

-105 GMSRVGLMGK
+105 GMSRIGLMG
-115 RIAVIGDSCPEY
+115 RTVAVIGESCPEY
-127 MTAYVAAVSGGGV
+127 MTAYIAAVSGGGV
-140 IIPLDRDLQ
+140 IVPLDRDLGHA
-149 KEEISNFVTLSG
+149 EIARFADLSG
-161 AEAIF
+161 AEAVF
-166 YTEQFNGVLTALREQ
+166 YTDQFNDVLPSLAEQ
-181 MPGVRYYIPIAPGAE
+181 MPQVRYFIPIAPAE
-196 RETGT
+196 GSDTT
-201 DVLSYTDLL
+201 DGSSSAGDAVILPYSELL
-210 RLGDEAT
+210 ALGDKAME
-217 DEGDRSYLDYDCTAD
+217 EGDRSFLDYDCTAD
-232 MHGMSALLFTSGTT
+232 MSQMSALLFTSGTT

-252 MLSHANLVAAVN
+252 MLSHANLVASVN
-264 ASCRSTIFG
+264 AASRGTIFG
-273 PDNTFVDVLPMHH
+273 PDNTFVDLLPMHH
-286 SYEITCVHF
+286 SYEITCGHL

-307 DCLKNTLRSITT
+307 DSLKNTLRSITT
-319 FKPDSLVVVP
+319 FKPDSLIVVP

-338 IWAEIEKK
+338 IWAEIARK
-346 GLTRRVRAL
+346 GMTRRVRAL
-355 MKTSSAMRRVGI
+355 MKASSAMHRAGI

-383 NLRNIICGGAP
+383 NLRYIICGGAP
-394 LAPEYVRDFE
+394 LSPELVRDFD

-429 RVKPHSVGQPVDNC
+429 KVRLRSVGQPVDNC
-443 EVRIADASPDGTG
+443 EVRIADPSADGTG

-469 YGNEEATAEVF
+469 FGNEEATAEVF

-488 GDIGYIDD
+488 GDVGCMDA

-533 AECVVIGRKN
+533 GECVVIGRKN
-543 RNGETV
+543 SAGDTR
-549 ITAVV
+549 ITAVI
-554 YPGDEAPELAGKSK
+554 YPSDEDVELEGKSE
-568 EEKLALVREAVNGIN
+568 EEKLALIRDAVNTIN

-592 REVELRD
+592 RDVELRS

>member
-1 MRYLTKQYGRSIISY
+1 M
-16 NRIVVLVHADTK
+16 
-28 QRKLITMNNI
+28 
-38 NRINSE
+38 NSE
-44 ITVRTLSVRSDEPK
+44 VTVRTLSVRRDEPK

-75 DKILYVYRRGGALHS
+75 DKILYIYKRGEARYS
-90 FSYADYRRDL
+90 FSYNDYRRDL

-105 GMSRVGLMGK
+105 GMSRIGLMG
-115 RIAVIGDSCPEY
+115 RTVAVIGESCPEY
-127 MTAYVAAVSGGGV
+127 MTAYIAAVSGGGV
-140 IIPLDRDLQ
+140 IVPLDRDLGHA
-149 KEEISNFVTLSG
+149 EIARFADLSG
-161 AEAIF
+161 AEAVF
-166 YTEQFNGVLTALREQ
+166 YTEQFNDVLPSLAEQ
-181 MPGVRYYIPIAPGAE
+181 MPQVRYFIPIAPAE
-196 RETGT
+196 GSDTT
-201 DVLSYTDLL
+201 DGSSSAGDAVILPYSELL
-210 RLGDEAT
+210 ALGDKAME
-217 DEGDRSYLDYDCTAD
+217 EGDRSFLDYDCTAD
-232 MHGMSALLFTSGTT
+232 MSQMSALLFTSGTT

-252 MLSHANLVAAVN
+252 MLSHANLVASVN
-264 ASCRSTIFG
+264 AASRGTIFG
-273 PDNTFVDVLPMHH
+273 PDNTFVDLLPMHH
-286 SYEITCVHF
+286 SYEITCGHL

-307 DCLKNTLRSITT
+307 DSLKNTLRSITT
-319 FKPDSLVVVP
+319 FKPDSLIVVP

-338 IWAEIEKK
+338 IWAEIARK
-346 GLTRRVRAL
+346 GMTRRVRAL
-355 MKTSSAMRRVGI
+355 MKASSAMHRAGI

-383 NLRNIICGGAP
+383 NLRYIICGGAP
-394 LAPEYVRDFE
+394 LSPELVRDFD

-429 RVKPHSVGQPVDNC
+429 KVRLRSVGQPADNC
-443 EVRIADASPDGTG
+443 EVRIADPSADGTG

-469 YGNEEATAEVF
+469 FGNEEATAEVF

-488 GDIGYIDD
+488 GDVGCMDA

-533 AECVVIGRKN
+533 GECVVIGRKN
-543 RNGETV
+543 SAGDTR
-549 ITAVV
+549 ITAVI
-554 YPGDEAPELAGKSK
+554 YPSDEAAELEGKSE
-568 EEKLALVREAVNGIN
+568 EEKLALIRDAVNTIN

-592 REVELRD
+592 RDVELRG

>member
-1 MRYLTKQYGRSIISY
+1 M
-16 NRIVVLVHADTK
+16 
-28 QRKLITMNNI
+28 
-38 NRINSE
+38 NSE
-44 ITVRTLSVRSDEPK
+44 VTVRTLSVRRDEPK

-75 DKILYVYRRGGALHS
+75 DKILYIYKRGKARYS
-90 FSYADYRRDL
+90 FSYNDYRRDL

-105 GMSRVGLMGK
+105 GMSRIGLMG
-115 RIAVIGDSCPEY
+115 RTVAVIGESCPEY
-127 MTAYVAAVSGGGV
+127 MTAYIAAVSGGGV
-140 IIPLDRDLQ
+140 IVPLDRDLGHA
-149 KEEISNFVTLSG
+149 EIARFADLSG
-161 AEAIF
+161 AEAVF
-166 YTEQFNGVLTALREQ
+166 YTEQFNDVLPSLAEQ
-181 MPGVRYYIPIAPGAE
+181 MPQVRYFIPIAPAE
-196 RETGT
+196 GSDTT
-201 DVLSYTDLL
+201 DGSSSAGDAVILPYSELL
-210 RLGDEAT
+210 ALGDKAME
-217 DEGDRSYLDYDCTAD
+217 EGDRSFLDYDCTAD
-232 MHGMSALLFTSGTT
+232 MSQMSTLLFTSGTT

-252 MLSHANLVAAVN
+252 MLSHANLVASVN
-264 ASCRSTIFG
+264 AASRGTIFG
-273 PDNTFVDVLPMHH
+273 PDNTFVDLLPMHH
-286 SYEITCVHF
+286 SYEITCGHL

-307 DCLKNTLRSITT
+307 DSLKNTLRSITT
-319 FKPDSLVVVP
+319 FKPDSLIVVP

-338 IWAEIEKK
+338 IWAEIARK
-346 GLTRRVRAL
+346 GMTRRVRAL
-355 MKTSSAMRRVGI
+355 MKASSAMHRAGI

-383 NLRNIICGGAP
+383 NLRYIICGGAP
-394 LAPEYVRDFE
+394 LSPELVRDFD

-429 RVKPHSVGQPVDNC
+429 KVRLRSVGQPVDNC
-443 EVRIADASPDGTG
+443 EVRIADPSADGTG

-469 YGNEEATAEVF
+469 FGNEEATAEVF

-488 GDIGYIDD
+488 GDVGCMDA

-533 AECVVIGRKN
+533 GECVVIGRKN
-543 RNGETV
+543 SAGDTR
-549 ITAVV
+549 ITAVI
-554 YPGDEAPELAGKSK
+554 YPSDEAVELEGKSE
-568 EEKLALVREAVNGIN
+568 EEKLALIRDAVNTIN

-592 REVELRD
+592 RDVELRS

>member
-1 MRYLTKQYGRSIISY
+1 M
-16 NRIVVLVHADTK
+16 
-28 QRKLITMNNI
+28 
-38 NRINSE
+38 NSE
-44 ITVRTLSVRSDEPK
+44 VTVRTLSVRRDEPK

-75 DKILYVYRRGGALHS
+75 DKILYIYKRGEARYS
-90 FSYADYRRDL
+90 FSYNDYRRDL

-105 GMSRVGLMGK
+105 GMSRIGLMG
-115 RIAVIGDSCPEY
+115 RTVAVIGESCPEY
-127 MTAYVAAVSGGGV
+127 MTAYIAAVSGGGV
-140 IIPLDRDLQ
+140 IVPLDRDLGHA
-149 KEEISNFVTLSG
+149 EIARFADLSG
-161 AEAIF
+161 AEAVF
-166 YTEQFNGVLTALREQ
+166 YTEQFNDVLPSLAEQ
-181 MPGVRYYIPIAPGAE
+181 MPQVRYFIPIAPAE
-196 RETGT
+196 GSDTT
-201 DVLSYTDLL
+201 DGSSSAGDAVILPYSELL
-210 RLGDEAT
+210 ALGDKVME
-217 DEGDRSYLDYDCTAD
+217 EGDRSFLDYDCTAD
-232 MHGMSALLFTSGTT
+232 MSQMSALLFTSGTT

-252 MLSHANLVAAVN
+252 MLSHANIVASVN
-264 ASCRSTIFG
+264 AASRGTIFG
-273 PDNTFVDVLPMHH
+273 PDNTFVDLLPMHH
-286 SYEITCVHF
+286 SYEITCGHL

-307 DCLKNTLRSITT
+307 DSLKNTLRSITT
-319 FKPDSLVVVP
+319 FKPDSLIVVP

-338 IWAEIEKK
+338 IWAEIARK
-346 GLTRRVRAL
+346 GMTRRVRAL
-355 MKTSSAMRRVGI
+355 MKASSAMHRAGI

-383 NLRNIICGGAP
+383 NLRYIICGGAP
-394 LAPEYVRDFE
+394 LSPELVRDFD

-429 RVKPHSVGQPVDNC
+429 KVRLRSVGQPVDNC
-443 EVRIADASPDGTG
+443 EVRIADPSADGTG

-469 YGNEEATAEVF
+469 FGNEEATAEVF

-488 GDIGYIDD
+488 GDVGCMDA

-533 AECVVIGRKN
+533 GECVVIGRKN
-543 RNGETV
+543 SAGDTR
-549 ITAVV
+549 ITAVI
-554 YPGDEAPELAGKSK
+554 YPSDEAVELEGKSE
-568 EEKLALVREAVNGIN
+568 EEKLALIRDAVNTIN

-592 REVELRD
+592 RDVELRS

-609 IKRFL
+609 IKRIL

>member
-1 MRYLTKQYGRSIISY
+1 M
-16 NRIVVLVHADTK
+16 
-28 QRKLITMNNI
+28 
-38 NRINSE
+38 NSE
-44 ITVRTLSVRSDEPK
+44 VTVRTLSVRRDEPK

-75 DKILYVYRRGGALHS
+75 DKILYIYKRGEARYS
-90 FSYADYRRDL
+90 FSYNDYRRDL

-105 GMSRVGLMGK
+105 GMSRIGLMG
-115 RIAVIGDSCPEY
+115 RTVAVIGESCPEY
-127 MTAYVAAVSGGGV
+127 MTAYIAAVSGGGV
-140 IIPLDRDLQ
+140 IVPLDRDLGHA
-149 KEEISNFVTLSG
+149 EIARFADLSG
-161 AEAIF
+161 AEAVF
-166 YTEQFNGVLTALREQ
+166 YTEQFNDVLPSLAEQ
-181 MPGVRYYIPIAPGAE
+181 MPQVRYFIPIAPAE
-196 RETGT
+196 GSDTT
-201 DVLSYTDLL
+201 DGSSYAGDAVILPYSELL
-210 RLGDEAT
+210 ALGDKAME
-217 DEGDRSYLDYDCTAD
+217 EGDRSFLDYDCTAD
-232 MHGMSALLFTSGTT
+232 MSQMSALLFTSGTT

-252 MLSHANLVAAVN
+252 MLSHANIVASVN
-264 ASCRSTIFG
+264 AASRGTIFG
-273 PDNTFVDVLPMHH
+273 PDNTFVDLLPMHH
-286 SYEITCVHF
+286 SYEVTCGHL

-307 DCLKNTLRSITT
+307 DSLKNTLRSITT
-319 FKPDSLVVVP
+319 FKPDSLIVVP

-338 IWAEIEKK
+338 IWAEIARK
-346 GLTRRVRAL
+346 GMTRRVRAL
-355 MKTSSAMRRVGI
+355 MKASSAMHRAGI

-383 NLRNIICGGAP
+383 NLRYIICGGAP
-394 LAPEYVRDFE
+394 LSPELVRDFD

-429 RVKPHSVGQPVDNC
+429 KVRLRSVGQPVDNC
-443 EVRIADASPDGTG
+443 EVRIADPSADGTG

-469 YGNEEATAEVF
+469 FGNEEATAEVF

-488 GDIGYIDD
+488 GDVGCMDA

-533 AECVVIGRKN
+533 GECVVIGRKN
-543 RNGETV
+543 SAGDTR
-549 ITAVV
+549 ITAVI
-554 YPGDEAPELAGKSK
+554 YPSDEAVELEGKSE
-568 EEKLALVREAVNGIN
+568 EEKLALIRNAVNTIN

-592 REVELRD
+592 RDVELRS

>member
-1 MRYLTKQYGRSIISY
+1 M
-16 NRIVVLVHADTK
+16 
-28 QRKLITMNNI
+28 
-38 NRINSE
+38 NSE
-44 ITVRTLSVRSDEPK
+44 VTVRTLSVRRDEPK

-75 DKILYVYRRGGALHS
+75 DKILYIYKRGEARYS
-90 FSYADYRRDL
+90 FSYNDYRRDL

-105 GMSRVGLMGK
+105 GMSRIGLMG
-115 RIAVIGDSCPEY
+115 RTVAVIGESCPEY
-127 MTAYVAAVSGGGV
+127 MTAYIAAVSGGGV
-140 IIPLDRDLQ
+140 IVPLDRDLGHA
-149 KEEISNFVTLSG
+149 EIARFADLSG
-161 AEAIF
+161 AEAVF
-166 YTEQFNGVLTALREQ
+166 YTEQFNDVLPSLAEQ
-181 MPGVRYYIPIAPGAE
+181 MPQVRYFIPIAPAE
-196 RETGT
+196 GSDTT
-201 DVLSYTDLL
+201 DGSSSAGDAVILPYSELL
-210 RLGDEAT
+210 ALGDKAME
-217 DEGDRSYLDYDCTAD
+217 EGDRSFLDYDCTAD
-232 MHGMSALLFTSGTT
+232 MSQMSALLFTSGTT

-252 MLSHANLVAAVN
+252 MLSHANLVASVN
-264 ASCRSTIFG
+264 AASRGTIFG
-273 PDNTFVDVLPMHH
+273 PDNTFVDLLPMHH
-286 SYEITCVHF
+286 SYEITCGHL

-307 DCLKNTLRSITT
+307 DSLKNTLRSITT
-319 FKPDSLVVVP
+319 FKPDSLIVVP

-338 IWAEIEKK
+338 IWAEIARK
-346 GLTRRVRAL
+346 GMTRRVRAL
-355 MKTSSAMRRVGI
+355 MKASSAMHRAGI

-383 NLRNIICGGAP
+383 NLRYIICGGAP
-394 LAPEYVRDFE
+394 LSPELVRDFD

-429 RVKPHSVGQPVDNC
+429 KVRLRSVGQPVVNC
-443 EVRIADASPDGTG
+443 EVRIADPSADGTG

-469 YGNEEATAEVF
+469 FGNEEATAEVF

-488 GDIGYIDD
+488 GDVGCMDA

-533 AECVVIGRKN
+533 GECVVIGRKN
-543 RNGETV
+543 SAGDTR
-549 ITAVV
+549 ITAVI
-554 YPGDEAPELAGKSK
+554 YPSDEAVELEGKSE
-568 EEKLALVREAVNGIN
+568 EEKLALIRDAVNTIN

-592 REVELRD
+592 RDVELRS

>member
-1 MRYLTKQYGRSIISY
+1 M
-16 NRIVVLVHADTK
+16 
-28 QRKLITMNNI
+28 
-38 NRINSE
+38 NSE
-44 ITVRTLSVRSDEPK
+44 VTVRTLSVRRDEPK

-75 DKILYVYRRGGALHS
+75 DKILYIYKRGEARYS
-90 FSYADYRRDL
+90 FSYNDYRRDL

-105 GMSRVGLMGK
+105 GMSRIGLMG
-115 RIAVIGDSCPEY
+115 RTVAVIGESCPEY
-127 MTAYVAAVSGGGV
+127 MTAYIAAVSGGGV
-140 IIPLDRDLQ
+140 IVPLDRDLGHA
-149 KEEISNFVTLSG
+149 EIARFADLSG
-161 AEAIF
+161 AEAVF
-166 YTEQFNGVLTALREQ
+166 YTEQFNDVLPSLAEQ
-181 MPGVRYYIPIAPGAE
+181 MPQVRYFIPIAPAE
-196 RETGT
+196 GSDTT
-201 DVLSYTDLL
+201 DGSSSAGDAVILPYSELL
-210 RLGDEAT
+210 ALGDKAME
-217 DEGDRSYLDYDCTAD
+217 EGDRSFLDYDCTAD
-232 MHGMSALLFTSGTT
+232 MSQMSALLFTSGTT

-252 MLSHANLVAAVN
+252 MLSHANLVASVN
-264 ASCRSTIFG
+264 AASRGTIFG
-273 PDNTFVDVLPMHH
+273 PDNTFVDLLPMHH
-286 SYEITCVHF
+286 SYEITCGHL

-307 DCLKNTLRSITT
+307 DSLKNTLRSITT
-319 FKPDSLVVVP
+319 FKPDSLIVVP

-338 IWAEIEKK
+338 IWAEIARK
-346 GLTRRVRAL
+346 GMTRRVRAL
-355 MKTSSAMRRVGI
+355 MKASSAMHRAGI

-383 NLRNIICGGAP
+383 NLRYIICGGAP
-394 LAPEYVRDFE
+394 LSPELVRDFD

-429 RVKPHSVGQPVDNC
+429 KVRLRSVGQPVDNC
-443 EVRIADASPDGTG
+443 EVRIADPSADGTG

-469 YGNEEATAEVF
+469 FGNEEATAEVF

-488 GDIGYIDD
+488 GDVGCMDA

-533 AECVVIGRKN
+533 GECVVIGRKN
-543 RNGETV
+543 SAGDTR
-549 ITAVV
+549 ITAVI
-554 YPGDEAPELAGKSK
+554 YPSDEAVELEGKSE
-568 EEKLALVREAVNGIN
+568 EEKLALIRDAVNTIN

-592 REVELRD
+592 RDVELRS

-609 IKRFL
+609 VKRFL

>member
-1 MRYLTKQYGRSIISY
+1 M
-16 NRIVVLVHADTK
+16 
-28 QRKLITMNNI
+28 
-38 NRINSE
+38 NSE
-44 ITVRTLSVRSDEPK
+44 VTVRTLSVRRDEPK

-75 DKILYVYRRGGALHS
+75 DKILYIYKRGEARYS
-90 FSYADYRRDL
+90 FSYNDYRRDL

-105 GMSRVGLMGK
+105 GMSRIGLMG
-115 RIAVIGDSCPEY
+115 RTVAVIGESCPEY
-127 MTAYVAAVSGGGV
+127 MTAYIAAVSGGGV
-140 IIPLDRDLQ
+140 IVPLDRDLGHA
-149 KEEISNFVTLSG
+149 EIARFADLSG
-161 AEAIF
+161 AEAVF
-166 YTEQFNGVLTALREQ
+166 YTEQFNDVLPSLAEQ
-181 MPGVRYYIPIAPGAE
+181 MPQVRYFIPIAPAE
-196 RETGT
+196 GSDTT
-201 DVLSYTDLL
+201 DGSSSAGDAVILPYSELL
-210 RLGDEAT
+210 ALGDKAME
-217 DEGDRSYLDYDCTAD
+217 EGDRSFLDYDCTAD
-232 MHGMSALLFTSGTT
+232 MSQMSALLFTSGTT

-252 MLSHANLVAAVN
+252 MLSHANLVASVN
-264 ASCRSTIFG
+264 AASRGTIFG
-273 PDNTFVDVLPMHH
+273 PDNTFVDLLPMHH
-286 SYEITCVHF
+286 SYEITCGHL

-307 DCLKNTLRSITT
+307 DSLKNTLRSITT
-319 FKPDSLVVVP
+319 FKPDSLIVVP

-338 IWAEIEKK
+338 IWAEIARK
-346 GLTRRVRAL
+346 GMTRRVRAL
-355 MKTSSAMRRVGI
+355 MKASSAMHRAGI

-383 NLRNIICGGAP
+383 NLRYIICGGAP
-394 LAPEYVRDFE
+394 LSPELVRDFD

-429 RVKPHSVGQPVDNC
+429 KVRLRSVGQPVDNC
-443 EVRIADASPDGTG
+443 EVRIADPSADGTG

-469 YGNEEATAEVF
+469 FGNEEATAEVF

-488 GDIGYIDD
+488 GDVGCMDA

-533 AECVVIGRKN
+533 GECVVIGRKN
-543 RNGETV
+543 SAGDTC
-549 ITAVV
+549 ITAVI
-554 YPGDEAPELAGKSK
+554 YPSDEAVELEGKSE
-568 EEKLALVREAVNGIN
+568 EEKLALIRDAVNTIN

-592 REVELRD
+592 RDVELRS

>member
-1 MRYLTKQYGRSIISY
+1 M
-16 NRIVVLVHADTK
+16 
-28 QRKLITMNNI
+28 
-38 NRINSE
+38 NSE
-44 ITVRTLSVRSDEPK
+44 VTVRTLSVRRDEPK

-75 DKILYVYRRGGALHS
+75 DKILYIYKRGEARYS
-90 FSYADYRRDL
+90 FSYNDYRRDL

-105 GMSRVGLMGK
+105 GMSRIGLMG
-115 RIAVIGDSCPEY
+115 RTVAVIGESCPEY
-127 MTAYVAAVSGGGV
+127 MTAYIAAVSGGGV
-140 IIPLDRDLQ
+140 IVPLDRDLGHA
-149 KEEISNFVTLSG
+149 EIARFADLSG
-161 AEAIF
+161 AEAVF
-166 YTEQFNGVLTALREQ
+166 YTEQFNDVLPSLAEQ
-181 MPGVRYYIPIAPGAE
+181 MPQVRYFIPIAPAE
-196 RETGT
+196 GSDTT
-201 DVLSYTDLL
+201 DGSSSAGDAVILPYSELL
-210 RLGDEAT
+210 ALGDKAME
-217 DEGDRSYLDYDCTAD
+217 EGDRSFLDYDCTAD
-232 MHGMSALLFTSGTT
+232 MSQMSALLFTSGTT

-252 MLSHANLVAAVN
+252 MLSHANLVASVN
-264 ASCRSTIFG
+264 AASRGTIFG
-273 PDNTFVDVLPMHH
+273 PDNTFVDLLPMHH
-286 SYEITCVHF
+286 SYEITCGHL

-307 DCLKNTLRSITT
+307 DSLKNTLRSITT
-319 FKPDSLVVVP
+319 FKPDSLIVVP

-338 IWAEIEKK
+338 IWAEIARK
-346 GLTRRVRAL
+346 GMTRRVRAL
-355 MKTSSAMRRVGI
+355 MKASSAMHRAGI

-383 NLRNIICGGAP
+383 NLRYIICGGAP
-394 LAPEYVRDFE
+394 LSPELVRDFD

-429 RVKPHSVGQPVDNC
+429 KVRLRSVGQPVDNC
-443 EVRIADASPDGTG
+443 EVRIADPSADGTG

-469 YGNEEATAEVF
+469 FGNEEATAEVF

-488 GDIGYIDD
+488 GDVGCMDA

-533 AECVVIGRKN
+533 GECVVIGRKN
-543 RNGETV
+543 SAGDTR
-549 ITAVV
+549 ITAVI
-554 YPGDEAPELAGKSK
+554 YPSDEAVELEGKSE
-568 EEKLALVREAVNGIN
+568 EEKLALIRDAVNTIN
-583 RSLPVYKQV
+583 CSLPVYKQV
-592 REVELRD
+592 RDVELRS

>member
-1 MRYLTKQYGRSIISY
+1 M
-16 NRIVVLVHADTK
+16 
-28 QRKLITMNNI
+28 
-38 NRINSE
+38 NSE
-44 ITVRTLSVRSDEPK
+44 VTVRTLSVRRDEPK

-75 DKILYVYRRGGALHS
+75 DKILYIYKRGEARYS
-90 FSYADYRRDL
+90 FSYNDYRRDL

-105 GMSRVGLMGK
+105 GMSRIGLMG
-115 RIAVIGDSCPEY
+115 RTVAVIGESCPEY
-127 MTAYVAAVSGGGV
+127 MTAYIAAVSGGGV
-140 IIPLDRDLQ
+140 IVPLDRDLGHA
-149 KEEISNFVTLSG
+149 EIARFADLSG
-161 AEAIF
+161 AEAVF
-166 YTEQFNGVLTALREQ
+166 YTEQFNDVLPSLAEQ
-181 MPGVRYYIPIAPGAE
+181 MPQVRYFIPIAPAE
-196 RETGT
+196 GSDTT
-201 DVLSYTDLL
+201 DGSSSAGDAVILPYSELL
-210 RLGDEAT
+210 ALGDKAME
-217 DEGDRSYLDYDCTAD
+217 EGDRSFLDYDCTAD
-232 MHGMSALLFTSGTT
+232 MSQMSALLFTSGTT
-246 GTSKGV
+246 ETSKGV
-252 MLSHANLVAAVN
+252 MLSHANLVASVN
-264 ASCRSTIFG
+264 AASRGTIFG
-273 PDNTFVDVLPMHH
+273 PDNTFVDLLPMHH
-286 SYEITCVHF
+286 SYEITCGHL

-307 DCLKNTLRSITT
+307 DSLKNTLRSITT
-319 FKPDSLVVVP
+319 FKPDSLIVVP

-338 IWAEIEKK
+338 IWAEIARK
-346 GLTRRVRAL
+346 GMTRRVRAL
-355 MKTSSAMRRVGI
+355 MKASSAMHRAGI

-383 NLRNIICGGAP
+383 NLRYIICGGAP
-394 LAPEYVRDFE
+394 LSPELVRDFD

-429 RVKPHSVGQPVDNC
+429 KVRLRSVGQPVDNC
-443 EVRIADASPDGTG
+443 EVRIADPSADGTG

-469 YGNEEATAEVF
+469 FGNEEATAEVF

-488 GDIGYIDD
+488 GDVGCMDA

-533 AECVVIGRKN
+533 GECVVIGRKN
-543 RNGETV
+543 SAGDTR
-549 ITAVV
+549 ITAVI
-554 YPGDEAPELAGKSK
+554 YPSDEAVELEGKSE
-568 EEKLALVREAVNGIN
+568 EEKLALIRDAVNTIN

-592 REVELRD
+592 RDVELRS

>member
-1 MRYLTKQYGRSIISY
+1 M
-16 NRIVVLVHADTK
+16 
-28 QRKLITMNNI
+28 
-38 NRINSE
+38 NSE
-44 ITVRTLSVRSDEPK
+44 VTVRTLSVRRDEPK

-75 DKILYVYRRGGALHS
+75 DKILYIYKRGEARYS
-90 FSYADYRRDL
+90 FSYNDYRRDL

-105 GMSRVGLMGK
+105 GMSRIGLMG
-115 RIAVIGDSCPEY
+115 RTVAVIGESCPEY
-127 MTAYVAAVSGGGV
+127 MTAYIAAVSGGGV
-140 IIPLDRDLQ
+140 IVPLDRDLGHA
-149 KEEISNFVTLSG
+149 EIARFADLSG
-161 AEAIF
+161 AEAVF
-166 YTEQFNGVLTALREQ
+166 YTEQFNDVLPSLAEQ
-181 MPGVRYYIPIAPGAE
+181 MPQVRYFIPIVPAE
-196 RETGT
+196 GSDTT
-201 DVLSYTDLL
+201 DGSSSAGDAVILPYSELL
-210 RLGDEAT
+210 ALGDKAME
-217 DEGDRSYLDYDCTAD
+217 EGDRSFLDYDCTAD
-232 MHGMSALLFTSGTT
+232 MSQMSALLFTSGTT

-252 MLSHANLVAAVN
+252 MLSHANLVASVN
-264 ASCRSTIFG
+264 AASRGTIFG
-273 PDNTFVDVLPMHH
+273 PDNTFVDLLPMHH
-286 SYEITCVHF
+286 SYEITCGHL

-307 DCLKNTLRSITT
+307 DSLKNTLRSITT
-319 FKPDSLVVVP
+319 FKPDSLIVVP

-338 IWAEIEKK
+338 IWAEIARK
-346 GLTRRVRAL
+346 GMTRRVRAL
-355 MKTSSAMRRVGI
+355 MKASSAMHRAGI

-383 NLRNIICGGAP
+383 NLRYIICGGAP
-394 LAPEYVRDFE
+394 LSPELVRDFD

-429 RVKPHSVGQPVDNC
+429 KVRLRSVGQPVDNC
-443 EVRIADASPDGTG
+443 EVRIADPSADGTG

-469 YGNEEATAEVF
+469 FGNEEATAEVF

-488 GDIGYIDD
+488 GDVGCMDA

-533 AECVVIGRKN
+533 GECVVIGRKN
-543 RNGETV
+543 SAGDTR
-549 ITAVV
+549 ITAVI
-554 YPGDEAPELAGKSK
+554 YPSDEAVELEGKSE
-568 EEKLALVREAVNGIN
+568 EEKLALIRDAVNTIN

-592 REVELRD
+592 RDVELRS

>member
-1 MRYLTKQYGRSIISY
+1 M
-16 NRIVVLVHADTK
+16 
-28 QRKLITMNNI
+28 
-38 NRINSE
+38 NSE
-44 ITVRTLSVRSDEPK
+44 VTVRTLSVRRDEPK

-75 DKILYVYRRGGALHS
+75 DKILYIYKRGEARYS
-90 FSYADYRRDL
+90 FSYNDYRRDL

-105 GMSRVGLMGK
+105 GMSRIGLMG
-115 RIAVIGDSCPEY
+115 RTVAVIGESCPEY
-127 MTAYVAAVSGGGV
+127 MTAYIAAVSGGGV
-140 IIPLDRDLQ
+140 IVPLDRDLGHA
-149 KEEISNFVTLSG
+149 EIARFADLSG
-161 AEAIF
+161 AEAVF
-166 YTEQFNGVLTALREQ
+166 YTEQFNDVLPSLAEQ
-181 MPGVRYYIPIAPGAE
+181 MPQVRYFIPIAPAE
-196 RETGT
+196 GSDTT
-201 DVLSYTDLL
+201 DGSSSAGDAVILPYSELL
-210 RLGDEAT
+210 ALGDKAME
-217 DEGDRSYLDYDCTAD
+217 EGDRSFLDYDCTAD
-232 MHGMSALLFTSGTT
+232 MSQMSALLFTSGTT

-252 MLSHANLVAAVN
+252 MLSHANLVASVN
-264 ASCRSTIFG
+264 AASRGTIFG
-273 PDNTFVDVLPMHH
+273 PDNTFVDLLPMHH
-286 SYEITCVHF
+286 SYEITCGHL

-307 DCLKNTLRSITT
+307 DSLKNTLRSITT
-319 FKPDSLVVVP
+319 FKPDSLIVVP

-338 IWAEIEKK
+338 IWAEIARK
-346 GLTRRVRAL
+346 GMTRRVRAL
-355 MKTSSAMRRVGI
+355 MKASSAMHRAGI

-383 NLRNIICGGAP
+383 NLRYIICGGAP
-394 LAPEYVRDFE
+394 LSPELVRDFD

-429 RVKPHSVGQPVDNC
+429 KVHLRSVGQPVDNC
-443 EVRIADASPDGTG
+443 EVRIADPSADGTG

-469 YGNEEATAEVF
+469 FGNEEATAEVF

-488 GDIGYIDD
+488 GDVGCMDA

-533 AECVVIGRKN
+533 GECVVIGRKN
-543 RNGETV
+543 SAGDTR
-549 ITAVV
+549 ITAVI
-554 YPGDEAPELAGKSK
+554 YPSDEAVELEGKSE
-568 EEKLALVREAVNGIN
+568 EEKLALIRDAVNTIN

-592 REVELRD
+592 RDVELRS

>member
-1 MRYLTKQYGRSIISY
+1 M
-16 NRIVVLVHADTK
+16 
-28 QRKLITMNNI
+28 
-38 NRINSE
+38 NSE
-44 ITVRTLSVRSDEPK
+44 VTVRTLSVRRDEPK

-75 DKILYVYRRGGALHS
+75 DKILYIYKRGEARYS
-90 FSYADYRRDL
+90 FSYNDYRRDL

-105 GMSRVGLMGK
+105 GMSRIGLMG
-115 RIAVIGDSCPEY
+115 RTVAVIGESCPEY
-127 MTAYVAAVSGGGV
+127 MTAYIAAVSGGGV
-140 IIPLDRDLQ
+140 VVPLDRDLGHA
-149 KEEISNFVTLSG
+149 EIARFADLSG
-161 AEAIF
+161 AEAVF
-166 YTEQFNGVLTALREQ
+166 YTEQFNDVLPSLAEQ
-181 MPGVRYYIPIAPGAE
+181 MPQVRYFIPIAPAE
-196 RETGT
+196 GSDTT
-201 DVLSYTDLL
+201 DGSSSAGDAVILPYSELL
-210 RLGDEAT
+210 ALGDKAME
-217 DEGDRSYLDYDCTAD
+217 EGDRSFLDYDCTAD
-232 MHGMSALLFTSGTT
+232 MSQMSALLFTSGTT

-252 MLSHANLVAAVN
+252 MLSHANLVASVN
-264 ASCRSTIFG
+264 AASRGTIFG
-273 PDNTFVDVLPMHH
+273 PDNTFVDLLPMHH
-286 SYEITCVHF
+286 SYEITCGHL

-307 DCLKNTLRSITT
+307 DSLKNTLLSITT
-319 FKPDSLVVVP
+319 FKPDSLIVVP

-338 IWAEIEKK
+338 IWAEIARK
-346 GLTRRVRAL
+346 GMTRRVRAL
-355 MKTSSAMRRVGI
+355 MKASSAMHRAGI

-383 NLRNIICGGAP
+383 NLRYIICGGAP
-394 LAPEYVRDFE
+394 LSPELVRDFD

-429 RVKPHSVGQPVDNC
+429 KVRLRSVGQPVDNC
-443 EVRIADASPDGTG
+443 EVRIADPSADGTG

-469 YGNEEATAEVF
+469 FGNEEATAEVF

-488 GDIGYIDD
+488 GDVGCMDA

-533 AECVVIGRKN
+533 GECVVIGRKN
-543 RNGETV
+543 SAGDTR
-549 ITAVV
+549 ITAVI
-554 YPGDEAPELAGKSK
+554 YPSDEAAELEGKSE
-568 EEKLALVREAVNGIN
+568 EEKLALIRDAVNTIN

-592 REVELRD
+592 RDVELRS

>member
-1 MRYLTKQYGRSIISY
+1 M
-16 NRIVVLVHADTK
+16 
-28 QRKLITMNNI
+28 
-38 NRINSE
+38 NSE
-44 ITVRTLSVRSDEPK
+44 VTVRTLSVRRDEPK

-75 DKILYVYRRGGALHS
+75 DKILYIYKRGEARYS
-90 FSYADYRRDL
+90 FSYNDYRRDL

-105 GMSRVGLMGK
+105 GMSRIGLMG
-115 RIAVIGDSCPEY
+115 RTVAVIGESCPEY
-127 MTAYVAAVSGGGV
+127 MTAYIAAVSGGGV
-140 IIPLDRDLQ
+140 IVPLDRDLGHA
-149 KEEISNFVTLSG
+149 EIARFADLSG
-161 AEAIF
+161 AEAVF
-166 YTEQFNGVLTALREQ
+166 YTEQFNDVLPSLAEQ
-181 MPGVRYYIPIAPGAE
+181 MPQVRYFIPIAPAE
-196 RETGT
+196 GSDTT
-201 DVLSYTDLL
+201 DGSSSAGDAVILPYSELL
-210 RLGDEAT
+210 ALGDKAME
-217 DEGDRSYLDYDCTAD
+217 EGDRSFLDYDCTAD
-232 MHGMSALLFTSGTT
+232 MSQMSALLFTSGTT

-252 MLSHANLVAAVN
+252 MLSHANLVASVN
-264 ASCRSTIFG
+264 AASRGTIFG
-273 PDNTFVDVLPMHH
+273 PDNTFVDLLPMHH
-286 SYEITCVHF
+286 SYEITCGHL

-307 DCLKNTLRSITT
+307 DSLKNTLRSITT
-319 FKPDSLVVVP
+319 FKPDSLIVVP

-338 IWAEIEKK
+338 IWAEIARK
-346 GLTRRVRAL
+346 GMTRRVRAL
-355 MKTSSAMRRVGI
+355 MKASSAMHRAGI

-383 NLRNIICGGAP
+383 NLRYIICGGAP
-394 LAPEYVRDFE
+394 LSPELVRDFD

-429 RVKPHSVGQPVDNC
+429 KVRLRSVGQPVDNC
-443 EVRIADASPDGTG
+443 EVRIADPSADGTG

-469 YGNEEATAEVF
+469 FGNEEATAEVF

-488 GDIGYIDD
+488 GDVGCMDA

-533 AECVVIGRKN
+533 GECVVIGRKN
-543 RNGETV
+543 SAGDTR
-549 ITAVV
+549 ITAVI
-554 YPGDEAPELAGKSK
+554 YPSDEGVELEGKSE
-568 EEKLALVREAVNGIN
+568 EEKLALIRDAVNTIN

-592 REVELRD
+592 RDVELRS

>member
-1 MRYLTKQYGRSIISY
+1 M
-16 NRIVVLVHADTK
+16 
-28 QRKLITMNNI
+28 
-38 NRINSE
+38 NSE
-44 ITVRTLSVRSDEPK
+44 VTVRTLSVRRDEPK

-75 DKILYVYRRGGALHS
+75 DKILYIYKRGEARYS
-90 FSYADYRRDL
+90 FSYNDYRRDL

-105 GMSRVGLMGK
+105 GMSRIGLMG
-115 RIAVIGDSCPEY
+115 RTVAVIGESCPEY
-127 MTAYVAAVSGGGV
+127 MTAYIAAVSGGGV
-140 IIPLDRDLQ
+140 IVPLDRELGHA
-149 KEEISNFVTLSG
+149 EIARFADLSG
-161 AEAIF
+161 AEAVF
-166 YTEQFNGVLTALREQ
+166 YTEQFNDVLPSLAEQ
-181 MPGVRYYIPIAPGAE
+181 MPQVRYFIPIAPAE
-196 RETGT
+196 GSDTT
-201 DVLSYTDLL
+201 DGSSSAGDAVILPYSELL
-210 RLGDEAT
+210 ALGDKAME
-217 DEGDRSYLDYDCTAD
+217 EGDRSFLDYDCTAD
-232 MHGMSALLFTSGTT
+232 MSQMSALLFTSGTT

-252 MLSHANLVAAVN
+252 MLSHANLVASVN
-264 ASCRSTIFG
+264 AASRGTIFG
-273 PDNTFVDVLPMHH
+273 PDNTFVDLLPMHH
-286 SYEITCVHF
+286 SYEITCGHL

-307 DCLKNTLRSITT
+307 DSLKNTLRSITT
-319 FKPDSLVVVP
+319 FKPDSLIVVP

-338 IWAEIEKK
+338 IWAEIARK
-346 GLTRRVRAL
+346 GMTRRVRAL
-355 MKTSSAMRRVGI
+355 MKASSAMHRAGI

-383 NLRNIICGGAP
+383 NLRYIICGGAP
-394 LAPEYVRDFE
+394 LSPELVRDFD

-429 RVKPHSVGQPVDNC
+429 KVRLRSVGQPVDNC
-443 EVRIADASPDGTG
+443 EVRIADPSADGTG

-469 YGNEEATAEVF
+469 FGNEEATAEVF

-488 GDIGYIDD
+488 GDVGCMDA

-533 AECVVIGRKN
+533 GECVVIGRKN
-543 RNGETV
+543 SAGDTR
-549 ITAVV
+549 ITAVI
-554 YPGDEAPELAGKSK
+554 YPSDEAVELEGKSE
-568 EEKLALVREAVNGIN
+568 EEKLALIRDAVNTIN

-592 REVELRD
+592 RDVELRS

>member
-1 MRYLTKQYGRSIISY
+1 M
-16 NRIVVLVHADTK
+16 
-28 QRKLITMNNI
+28 
-38 NRINSE
+38 NSE
-44 ITVRTLSVRSDEPK
+44 VTVRTLSVWRDEPK

-75 DKILYVYRRGGALHS
+75 DKILYIYKRGEARYS
-90 FSYADYRRDL
+90 FSYNDYRRDL

-105 GMSRVGLMGK
+105 GMSRIGLMG
-115 RIAVIGDSCPEY
+115 RTVAVIGESCPEY
-127 MTAYVAAVSGGGV
+127 MTAYIAAVSGGGV
-140 IIPLDRDLQ
+140 IVPLDRDLGHA
-149 KEEISNFVTLSG
+149 EIARFADLSG
-161 AEAIF
+161 AEAVF
-166 YTEQFNGVLTALREQ
+166 YTEQFNDVLPSLAEQ
-181 MPGVRYYIPIAPGAE
+181 MPQVRYFIPIAPAE
-196 RETGT
+196 GSDTT
-201 DVLSYTDLL
+201 DGSSSAGDAVILPYSELL
-210 RLGDEAT
+210 ALGDKVME
-217 DEGDRSYLDYDCTAD
+217 EGDRSFLDYDCTAD
-232 MHGMSALLFTSGTT
+232 MSQMSALLFTSGTT

-252 MLSHANLVAAVN
+252 MLSHANIVASVN
-264 ASCRSTIFG
+264 AASRGTIFG
-273 PDNTFVDVLPMHH
+273 PDNTFVDLLPMHH
-286 SYEITCVHF
+286 SYEITCGHL

-307 DCLKNTLRSITT
+307 DSLKNTLRSITT
-319 FKPDSLVVVP
+319 FKPDSLIVVP

-338 IWAEIEKK
+338 IWAEIARK
-346 GLTRRVRAL
+346 GMTRRVRAL
-355 MKTSSAMRRVGI
+355 MKASSAMHRAGI

-383 NLRNIICGGAP
+383 NLRYIICGGAP
-394 LAPEYVRDFE
+394 LSPELVRDFD

-429 RVKPHSVGQPVDNC
+429 KVRLRSVGQPVDNC
-443 EVRIADASPDGTG
+443 EVRIADPSADGTG

-469 YGNEEATAEVF
+469 FGNEEATAEVF

-488 GDIGYIDD
+488 GDVGCMDA

-533 AECVVIGRKN
+533 GECVVIGRKN
-543 RNGETV
+543 SAGDTR
-549 ITAVV
+549 ITAVI
-554 YPGDEAPELAGKSK
+554 YPSDEAVELEGKSE
-568 EEKLALVREAVNGIN
+568 EEKLALIRDAVNTIN

-592 REVELRD
+592 RDVELRS

>member
-1 MRYLTKQYGRSIISY
+1 M
-16 NRIVVLVHADTK
+16 
-28 QRKLITMNNI
+28 
-38 NRINSE
+38 NSE
-44 ITVRTLSVRSDEPK
+44 VTVRTLSVRRDEPK

-65 LVETSAELYG
+65 LVETGAELYG
-75 DKILYVYRRGGALHS
+75 DKILYIYKRGEARYS
-90 FSYADYRRDL
+90 FSYNDYRRDL

-105 GMSRVGLMGK
+105 GMSRIGLMG
-115 RIAVIGDSCPEY
+115 RTVAVIGESCPEY
-127 MTAYVAAVSGGGV
+127 MTAYIAAVSGGGV
-140 IIPLDRDLQ
+140 IVPLDRDLGHA
-149 KEEISNFVTLSG
+149 EIARFADLSG
-161 AEAIF
+161 AEAVF
-166 YTEQFNGVLTALREQ
+166 YTEQFNDVLPSLAEQ
-181 MPGVRYYIPIAPGAE
+181 MPQVRYFIPIAPAE
-196 RETGT
+196 GSDTT
-201 DVLSYTDLL
+201 DGSSSAGDAVILPYSELL
-210 RLGDEAT
+210 ALGDKAME
-217 DEGDRSYLDYDCTAD
+217 EGDRSFLDYDCTAD
-232 MHGMSALLFTSGTT
+232 MSQMSALLFTSGTT

-252 MLSHANLVAAVN
+252 MLSHANIVASVN
-264 ASCRSTIFG
+264 AASRGTIFG
-273 PDNTFVDVLPMHH
+273 PDNTFVDLLPMHH
-286 SYEITCVHF
+286 SYEITCGHL

-307 DCLKNTLRSITT
+307 DSLKNTLRSITT
-319 FKPDSLVVVP
+319 FKPDSLIVVP

-338 IWAEIEKK
+338 IWAEIARK
-346 GLTRRVRAL
+346 GMTRRVRAL
-355 MKTSSAMRRVGI
+355 MKASSAMHRAGI

-383 NLRNIICGGAP
+383 NLRYIICGGAP
-394 LAPEYVRDFE
+394 LSPELVRDFD

-429 RVKPHSVGQPVDNC
+429 KVRLRSVGQPVDNC
-443 EVRIADASPDGTG
+443 EVRIADPSADGTG

-469 YGNEEATAEVF
+469 FGNEEATAEVF

-488 GDIGYIDD
+488 GDVGCMDA

-533 AECVVIGRKN
+533 GECVVIGRKN
-543 RNGETV
+543 SAGDTR
-549 ITAVV
+549 ITAVI
-554 YPGDEAPELAGKSK
+554 YPSDEAVELEGKSE
-568 EEKLALVREAVNGIN
+568 EEKLALIRDAVNTIN

-592 REVELRD
+592 RDVELRS

>member
-1 MRYLTKQYGRSIISY
+1 M
-16 NRIVVLVHADTK
+16 
-28 QRKLITMNNI
+28 
-38 NRINSE
+38 NSE
-44 ITVRTLSVRSDEPK
+44 VTVRTLSVRRDEPK

-75 DKILYVYRRGGALHS
+75 DKILYIYKRGEARYS
-90 FSYADYRRDL
+90 FSYNDYRRDL

-105 GMSRVGLMGK
+105 GMSRIGLMG
-115 RIAVIGDSCPEY
+115 RTVAVIGESCPEY
-127 MTAYVAAVSGGGV
+127 MTAYIAAVSGGGV
-140 IIPLDRDLQ
+140 IVPLDRDLGHA
-149 KEEISNFVTLSG
+149 EIARFADLSG
-161 AEAIF
+161 AEAVF
-166 YTEQFNGVLTALREQ
+166 YTEQFNDVLPSLAEQ
-181 MPGVRYYIPIAPGAE
+181 MPQVRYFIPIAPAE
-196 RETGT
+196 GSDTT
-201 DVLSYTDLL
+201 DGSSSAGDAVILPYSELL
-210 RLGDEAT
+210 ALGDKAME
-217 DEGDRSYLDYDCTAD
+217 EGDRSFLDYDCTAD
-232 MHGMSALLFTSGTT
+232 MSQMSALLFTSGTT
-246 GTSKGV
+246 GTSEGV
-252 MLSHANLVAAVN
+252 MLSHANLVASVN
-264 ASCRSTIFG
+264 AASRGTIFG
-273 PDNTFVDVLPMHH
+273 PDNTFVDLLPMHH
-286 SYEITCVHF
+286 SYEVTCGHL

-307 DCLKNTLRSITT
+307 DSLKNTLRSITT
-319 FKPDSLVVVP
+319 FKPDSLIVVP

-338 IWAEIEKK
+338 IWAEIARK
-346 GLTRRVRAL
+346 GMTRRVRAL
-355 MKTSSAMRRVGI
+355 MKASSAMHRAGI

-383 NLRNIICGGAP
+383 NLRYIICGGAP
-394 LAPEYVRDFE
+394 LSPELVRDFD

-429 RVKPHSVGQPVDNC
+429 KVRLRSVGQPVDNC
-443 EVRIADASPDGTG
+443 EVRIADPSADGTG

-469 YGNEEATAEVF
+469 FGNEEATAEVF

-488 GDIGYIDD
+488 GDVGCMDA

-533 AECVVIGRKN
+533 GECVVIGRKN
-543 RNGETV
+543 SAGDTR
-549 ITAVV
+549 ITAVI
-554 YPGDEAPELAGKSK
+554 YPSDEAVELEGKSE
-568 EEKLALVREAVNGIN
+568 EEKLALIRDAVNTIN

-592 REVELRD
+592 RDVELRS

>member
-1 MRYLTKQYGRSIISY
+1 M
-16 NRIVVLVHADTK
+16 
-28 QRKLITMNNI
+28 
-38 NRINSE
+38 NSE
-44 ITVRTLSVRSDEPK
+44 VTVRTLSVRRDEPK

-75 DKILYVYRRGGALHS
+75 DKILYIYKRGEARHS
-90 FSYADYRRDL
+90 FSYNDYRRDL

-105 GMSRVGLMGK
+105 GMSRIGLMG
-115 RIAVIGDSCPEY
+115 RTVAVIGESCPEY
-127 MTAYVAAVSGGGV
+127 MTAYIAAVSGGGV
-140 IIPLDRDLQ
+140 IVPLDRDLGHA
-149 KEEISNFVTLSG
+149 EIARFADLSG
-161 AEAIF
+161 AEAVF
-166 YTEQFNGVLTALREQ
+166 YTEQFNDVLPSLAEQ
-181 MPGVRYYIPIAPGAE
+181 MPQVRYFIPIAPAE
-196 RETGT
+196 GSDTPDGSSSAGNAVILPYSE
-201 DVLSYTDLL
+201 LL
-210 RLGDEAT
+210 ALGDKAME
-217 DEGDRSYLDYDCTAD
+217 EGDRSFLDYDCTAD
-232 MHGMSALLFTSGTT
+232 MSQMSALLFTSGTT

-252 MLSHANLVAAVN
+252 MLSHANLVASVN
-264 ASCRSTIFG
+264 AASRGTIFG
-273 PDNTFVDVLPMHH
+273 PDNTFVDLLPMHH
-286 SYEITCVHF
+286 SYEITCGHL
-295 GAANLGGTVYIN
+295 GAANLGGTIYIN
-307 DCLKNTLRSITT
+307 DSLKNTLRSITT
-319 FKPDSLVVVP
+319 FKPDSLIVVP

-338 IWAEIEKK
+338 IWAEIARK
-346 GLTRRVRAL
+346 GMTRRVRAL
-355 MKTSSAMRRVGI
+355 MKASSAMRRAGI

-383 NLRNIICGGAP
+383 NLRYIICGGAP
-394 LAPEYVRDFE
+394 LSPELVRDFD
-404 AFGIEICEGY
+404 AFGVEICEGY

-429 RVKPHSVGQPVDNC
+429 RVRLRSVGQPVDNC
-443 EVRIADASPDGTG
+443 EVRIADPSADGTG

-469 YGNEEATAEVF
+469 FGNEEATAEVF

-488 GDIGYIDD
+488 GDVGYMDA

-533 AECVVIGRKN
+533 GECVVIGRKN
-543 RNGETV
+543 FAGDTR
-549 ITAVV
+549 ITAVI
-554 YPGDEAPELAGKSK
+554 YPSEEAAELEGRSE
-568 EEKLALVREAVNGIN
+568 EEKLALIRDAVNTIN

-592 REVELRD
+592 RDVELRS